1 MKVFAYFCRYGIQN
15 RCYNSDK
22 TTLYSRNS
30 TFMKKIL
37 ATLLFVI
44 TASFGFRL
52 DAQIAISEDMFGR
65 TSFKVTAQVLDS
77 LTKEPVAFASA
88 YLRHPKDTVITSF
101 ALTDTLGKATLKD
114 VAKGEHLLCIE
125 YLGYKPVYK
134 RIYVRSGNYDAKVIL
149 MQPDDKVLKAAS
161 VSAVGTP
168 MEMKGDTLIYNASSF
183 RVMSNDNLADL
194 LKKMPGVEVSEDG
207 TVKVNGKEVS
217 KITVGGRTFFLGD
230 NKATLDNLPAKIVD
244 KVKVID
250 KESESAEFTGIK
262 GEKEKVM
269 DVELKE
275 EYKSGWFGNA
285 KLSGGTTASGKDDN
299 GFKERKDLLFSGS
312 AMVSAY
318 GEKNQLTSI
327 ASGYNFMAPGSGI
340 FVMYDGNESETPSL
354 PYNGMHKRWQVGTNL
369 NSDAIKGFTTD
380 ASVVYSSENVDKHSR
395 TDRTSF
401 KEEGDLFDTSDEV
414 ENGNLDKFSVRA
426 EFRKKN
432 RKKTS
437 LYFEPFFSWYDYN
450 STLTGNT
457 RSLVEDVERNHSVS
471 NSFSRKSGVSTG
483 GDLSAGIKKLGK
495 DRRALTL
502 DLEFTLSANDG
513 NSTEYSKTTFASSG
527 GDDIRDLTYDKNGSY
542 SDINGSAKY
551 VEPFGK
557 NWALATTLSSRYSVR
572 KSTSDATNNIDGSA
586 NDYYSSVSD
595 NYYLSNEGQFLA
607 QYNKGKTNLQFGG
620 QARLYK
626 NENYARS
633 FGLDTKTGVDE
644 WQTTLSPFVNFR
656 YSDKNNNVYFRL
668 SSRTARP
675 SSASIV
681 PTFNIVNPTRIT
693 AGNIYLKPAT
703 TESVS
708 TSYRGTWGKARF
720 NGWLFCD
727 YSSNSQVSAIWF
739 DENSVR
745 YSVPV
750 NTKKPSYNCSADF
763 NFFTPLSKD
772 GKLQLTVT
780 GGALVN
786 RSVSYQ
792 SKGTLDGINL
802 DSFDYTEFMDD
813 FWGDASGDRFY
824 SGQSGFQESLTR
836 SVRTSLG
843 MMLTL
848 NLERFSMQF
857 GPGVN
862 NSRSRYSLDSKANT
876 NVWETAIG
884 LRPSYTSPHDFEF
897 QSDFSYRILR
907 GYGSG
912 YNDDYIRWN
921 LAVGKNIKSFNITL
935 SAQDLLDSARSLRR
949 TVQDDYVQ
957 NSYTNVLGRTIV
969 LSFTWNF
976 GKMDASKSSAAQN
989 AMWNMAY

>member
-1 MKVFAYFCRYGIQN
+1 MKGI
-15 RCYNSDK
+15 
-22 TTLYSRNS
+22 
-30 TFMKKIL
+30 FIAL
-37 ATLLFVI
+37 ALLFA
-44 TASFGFRL
+44 ASFTARL
-52 DAQIAISEDMFGR
+52 DAQIVISDDMFGR

-114 VAKGEHLLCIE
+114 VTKGEHLLCIE
-125 YLGYKPVYK
+125 YLGYKPVYRK
-134 RIYVRSGNYDAKVIL
+134 IFVRGNFDAKVIL

-168 MEMKGDTLIYNASSF
+168 MEIKGDTLIYNASSF

-194 LKKMPGVEVSEDG
+194 LKKMPGVEVGEDG

-230 NKATLDNLPAKIVD
+230 NKATLDNLPARIVD

-262 GEKEKVM
+262 GDKEKVM

-318 GEKNQLTSI
+318 GERNQLTTI
-327 ASGYNFMAPGSGI
+327 ANGYNFMAPGSGML
-340 FVMYDGNESETPSL
+340 VMYDGNESDVPSL
-354 PYNGMHKRWQVGTNL
+354 PYNGMHRRWQVGTNL
-369 NSDAIKGFTTD
+369 NSDVIKGFTTD
-380 ASVVYSSENVDKHSR
+380 ASVVYSSENVDKRSR

-401 KEEGDLFDTSDEV
+401 KEDGDLFDTSDEV

-426 EFRKKN
+426 EFKKKN

-437 LYFEPFFSWYDYN
+437 LYFRPSFTWYDHN
-450 STLTGNT
+450 STSTVNS
-457 RSLVEDVERNHSVS
+457 RSLMGEEERNRSVS
-471 NSFSRKSGVSTG
+471 NSFSRRRGVST
-483 GDLSAGIKKLGK
+483 AGNLNTGINKLGK

-502 DLEFTLSANDG
+502 DVDYKLSSNDG

-527 GDDIRDLTYDKNGSY
+527 NEDIRDLTYDNNGSY
-542 SDINGSAKY
+542 SDISGSVNY

-557 NWALATTLSSRYSVR
+557 NWALAATVSSRYSVR
-572 KSTSDATNNIDGSA
+572 KSTSEASNADGSA

-595 NYYLSNEGQFLA
+595 NYYFSNVGQILA
-607 QYNKGKTNLQFGG
+607 QYNKGKTNVQFGG
-620 QARLYK
+620 QARLYN

-644 WQTTLSPFVNFR
+644 WQTTLSPFVNVR

-693 AGNIYLKPAT
+693 AGNIYLKPVT
-703 TESVS
+703 TESA
-708 TSYRGTWGKARF
+708 TASYRGSWGKARF
-720 NGWLFCD
+720 NGWLFGD

-745 YSVPV
+745 YSIPV
-750 NTKKPSYNCSADF
+750 NTRNPSYTCSTDF

-772 GKLQLTVT
+772 GKLQLSVS
-780 GGALVN
+780 GGLAIN

-792 SKGTLDGINL
+792 SKGSLDGIDL
-802 DSFDYTEFMDD
+802 DSFDYTGFMDN

-836 SVRTSLG
+836 ILRTDLSIE
-843 MMLTL
+843 LTL
-848 NLERFSMQF
+848 NLERFSVQLA
-857 GPGVN
+857 PAVN
-862 NSRSRYSLDSKANT
+862 NSRSRYSLDSRANT
-876 NVWETAIG
+876 NYWETFLSIS
-884 LRPSYTSPHDFEF
+884 PSYTSPHEFEF

-912 YNDDYIRWN
+912 YNDDYVRWN
-921 LAVGKNIKSFNITL
+921 LSVGKNIKSFNITL
-935 SAQDLLDSARSLRR
+935 TAQDLLDSARSLRR

-957 NSYTNVLGRTIV
+957 NSYTNVLGRRII

-976 GKMDASKSSAAQN
+976 GKMDASKSGAAQN

>member
-1 MKVFAYFCRYGIQN
+1 MKGI
-15 RCYNSDK
+15 
-22 TTLYSRNS
+22 
-30 TFMKKIL
+30 FIAL
-37 ATLLFVI
+37 ALLFA
-44 TASFGFRL
+44 ASFTARL

-65 TSFKVTAQVLDS
+65 TSFTVKAQVLDS
-77 LTKEPVAFASA
+77 LTREPIAFASA

-101 ALTDTLGKATLKD
+101 ALTDTLGKAELKK

-125 YLGYKPVYK
+125 YLGYRPVYK
-134 RIYVRSGNYDAKVIL
+134 KIYVRGNYDAKTIL
-149 MQPDDKVLKAAS
+149 MRPDDKMLKAAS

-168 MEMKGDTLIYNASSF
+168 MEMKGDTLVYNASSF

-194 LKKMPGVEVSEDG
+194 LKKMPGVEVGEDG

-230 NKATLDNLPAKIVD
+230 NKATLDNLPARIVD

-262 GEKEKVM
+262 GDKEKVM

-285 KLSGGTTASGKDDN
+285 KISGGATASGKDDN

-318 GEKNQLTSI
+318 GERNQLTTI
-327 ASGYNFMAPGSGI
+327 ANGYNFMAPGSGML
-340 FVMYDGNESETPSL
+340 VMYDGNESDVPSL
-354 PYNGMHKRWQVGTNL
+354 PYNGMHRRWQVGTNL
-369 NSDAIKGFTTD
+369 NSDVIKGFTTD
-380 ASVVYSSENVDKHSR
+380 ASVVYSSENVDKRSR

-401 KEEGDLFDTSDEV
+401 KEDGDLFDTSDEV

-426 EFRKKN
+426 EFKKKN

-437 LYFEPFFSWYDYN
+437 LYFRPSFTWYDHN
-450 STLTGNT
+450 STSTVNS
-457 RSLVEDVERNHSVS
+457 RSLMGEEERNRSVS
-471 NSFSRKSGVSTG
+471 NSFSRRRGVST
-483 GDLSAGIKKLGK
+483 AGNLNTGINKLGK

-502 DLEFTLSANDG
+502 DVDYKLSSNDG

-527 GDDIRDLTYDKNGSY
+527 NEDIRDLTYDNNGSY
-542 SDINGSAKY
+542 SDISGSVNY

-557 NWALATTLSSRYSVR
+557 NWALAATVSSRYSVR
-572 KSTSDATNNIDGSA
+572 KSTSEASNADGSA

-595 NYYLSNEGQFLA
+595 NYYFSNVGQILA
-607 QYNKGKTNLQFGG
+607 QYNKGKTNVQFGG
-620 QARLYK
+620 QARLYN

-644 WQTTLSPFVNFR
+644 WQTTLSPFVNVR

-693 AGNIYLKPAT
+693 AGNIYLKPVT
-703 TESVS
+703 TESA
-708 TSYRGTWGKARF
+708 TASYRGSWGKARF
-720 NGWLFCD
+720 NGWMFGD

-739 DENSVR
+739 DKNSIR
-745 YSVPV
+745 YSIPV
-750 NTKKPSYNCSADF
+750 NTRKPSYTCSTDF
-763 NFFTPLSKD
+763 DFFTPLSKD
-772 GKLQLTVT
+772 GKLQLSVS
-780 GGALVN
+780 GGLVIN

-792 SKGTLDGINL
+792 SKGSLDGIDL
-802 DSFDYTEFMDD
+802 DSFDYTGFMEN

-824 SGQSGFQESLTR
+824 SGQSGFQESLTLTL
-836 SVRTSLG
+836 RTGLSTA
-843 MMLTL
+843 LTL
-848 NLERFSMQF
+848 NLERFSVQLA
-857 GPGVN
+857 PAVN
-862 NSRSRYSLDSKANT
+862 NSRSRYSLDSRANT
-876 NVWETAIG
+876 NYWETFLNI
-884 LRPSYTSPHDFEF
+884 RPSYTSPHEFEF
-897 QSDFSYRILR
+897 QSDFSYVILR

-912 YNDDYIRWN
+912 YDDDYVRWN
-921 LAVGKNIKSFNITL
+921 LSVGKNIKSFNITL
-935 SAQDLLDSARSLRR
+935 TAQDLLDSARSLRR
-949 TVQDDYVQ
+949 NVQDDYVQ
-957 NSYTNVLGRTIV
+957 NSYTNVLGRRII

-976 GKMDASKSSAAQN
+976 GKMDASKSGAAQN

>member
-1 MKVFAYFCRYGIQN
+1 MKGI
-15 RCYNSDK
+15 Y
-22 TTLYSRNS
+22 
-30 TFMKKIL
+30 IAL
-37 ATLLFVI
+37 ALLFA
-44 TASFGFRL
+44 ASFTARL
-52 DAQIAISEDMFGR
+52 DAQIVISDDMFGR

-114 VAKGEHLLCIE
+114 VTKGEHLLCIE
-125 YLGYKPVYK
+125 YLGYKPVYR
-134 RIYVRSGNYDAKVIL
+134 RIFVRGNFDAKVIL

-168 MEMKGDTLIYNASSF
+168 MEMKGDTLVYNASSF

-194 LKKMPGVEVSEDG
+194 LKKMPGVEVGEDG

-230 NKATLDNLPAKIVD
+230 NKATLDNLPARIVD

-262 GEKEKVM
+262 GDKEKVM

-285 KLSGGTTASGKDDN
+285 KISGGTTASGKDDN

-318 GEKNQLTSI
+318 GERNQLTTI
-327 ASGYNFMAPGSGI
+327 ANGYNFMAPGSGML
-340 FVMYDGNESETPSL
+340 VMYDGNESDVPSL
-354 PYNGMHKRWQVGTNL
+354 PYNGMHRRWQVGTNL
-369 NSDAIKGFTTD
+369 NSDVIKGFTTD
-380 ASVVYSSENVDKHSR
+380 ASVVYSSENVDKRSR

-401 KEEGDLFDTSDEV
+401 KEDGDLFDTSDEV
-414 ENGNLDKFSVRA
+414 ENGNLDKFSVSA
-426 EFRKKN
+426 EFKKKN

-437 LYFEPFFSWYDYN
+437 LYFRPSFTWYDHN
-450 STLTGNT
+450 STSTVNS
-457 RSLVEDVERNHSVS
+457 RSLMGEEKRNSSGS
-471 NSFSRKSGVSTG
+471 NSFSRRRGVST
-483 GDLSAGIKKLGK
+483 AGNLNTGINKLGK

-502 DLEFTLSANDG
+502 DVDYNLSSNDG

-527 GDDIRDLTYDKNGSY
+527 NEDIRDLTYDNNGSY
-542 SDINGSAKY
+542 SDISGSVNY

-557 NWALATTLSSRYSVR
+557 NWALAATVSSRYSVR
-572 KSTSDATNNIDGSA
+572 KSTSEASNADGSA

-595 NYYLSNEGQFLA
+595 NYYFSNVGQILA
-607 QYNKGKTNLQFGG
+607 QYNKGKTNLQLGG

-644 WQTTLSPFVNFR
+644 WQTTLSPFVNVR

-693 AGNIYLKPAT
+693 AGNIYLKPVT
-703 TESVS
+703 TESA
-708 TSYRGTWGKARF
+708 TASYIGSWGKARF
-720 NGWLFCD
+720 NGWMFGD

-739 DENSVR
+739 DKNSIR
-745 YSVPV
+745 YSIPV
-750 NTKKPSYNCSADF
+750 NTRKPSYTCSTDF
-763 NFFTPLSKD
+763 TFFTPLSKD
-772 GKLQLTVT
+772 GKLQLSVS
-780 GGALVN
+780 GGLAIN

-792 SKGTLDGINL
+792 SKGSLDGIDL
-802 DSFDYTEFMDD
+802 DSFDYTGFMEN

-824 SGQSGFQESLTR
+824 SGHSGFQESLTR
-836 SVRTSLG
+836 TLRTGLSIA
-843 MMLTL
+843 LTL
-848 NLERFSMQF
+848 NLERFSVQLA
-857 GPGVN
+857 PEVN
-862 NSRSRYSLDSKANT
+862 NSRSRYSLDSKADTDVWDT
-876 NVWETAIG
+876 NFGI
-884 LRPSYTSPHDFEF
+884 RPSYTSPHEFEF

-912 YNDDYIRWN
+912 YNDDYVRWN
-921 LAVGKNIKSFNITL
+921 LSVGKNIKSFNITL
-935 SAQDLLDSARSLRR
+935 TAQDLLDSAKSLRR

-957 NSYTNVLGRTIV
+957 NSYTNVLGRRII

-976 GKMDASKSSAAQN
+976 GKMDASKSGAAQN

>member
-1 MKVFAYFCRYGIQN
+1 
-15 RCYNSDK
+15 
-22 TTLYSRNS
+22 
-30 TFMKKIL
+30 MKKIL
-37 ATLLFVI
+37 AILLLMAAV
-44 TASFGFRL
+44 SFGFRL

-65 TSFKVTAQVLDS
+65 TSFTVKAQILDS
-77 LTKEPVAFASA
+77 LTREPIAFASA

-101 ALTDTLGKATLKD
+101 ALTDTLGKAELKK
-114 VAKGEHLLCIE
+114 VAKGEHMLCVE
-125 YLGYKPVYK
+125 YLGYRPVYRK
-134 RIYVRSGNYDAKVIL
+134 IYVRDNYDAKTIL

-194 LKKMPGVEVSEDG
+194 LKKMPGVEVGEDG

-285 KLSGGTTASGKDDN
+285 KLSGGTTAYGKDGN
-299 GFKERKDLLFSGS
+299 GFKEKKDLLFSGS

-318 GEKNQLTSI
+318 GEKNQVTSI
-327 ASGYNFMAPGSGI
+327 ASGYNFMAPGSGM
-340 FVMYDGNESETPSL
+340 FVMYDGNESEIPSL

-414 ENGNLDKFSVRA
+414 ENGNLDKFTVRA
-426 EFRKKN
+426 EFKKKN

-437 LYFEPFFSWYDYN
+437 LYFEPSFSWYDYDLN
-450 STLTGNT
+450 STGNT
-457 RSLVEDVERNHSVS
+457 HSLMEGEERNRSVS
-471 NSFSRKSGVSTG
+471 NSLSKKSGISTG
-483 GDLSAGIKKLGK
+483 GDLSVGIKKLGK

-502 DLEFTLSANDG
+502 DIDYTLSANDG
-513 NSTEYSKTTFASSG
+513 KSTEYSKTTFASSG
-527 GDDIRDLTYDKNGSY
+527 NEDIRDLTYDKDGSY
-542 SDINGSAKY
+542 SDIGGSLKY

-557 NWALATTLSSRYSVR
+557 NWALSATLSSRYSVR
-572 KSTSDATNNIDGSA
+572 KSTSDATNNVDGSV
-586 NDYYSSVSD
+586 NNYYSSVSD
-595 NYYLSNEGQFLA
+595 NYYFSNNGQLLA

-644 WQTTLSPFVNFR
+644 WLTTFSPFVNVR

-668 SSRTARP
+668 SSSTVRP

-693 AGNIYLKPAT
+693 AGNIYLKPVT
-703 TESVS
+703 TEYLS
-708 TSYRGTWGKARF
+708 TSYRGTWGKVRF
-720 NGWLFCD
+720 NGWLFGD

-739 DENSVR
+739 DENSIR
-745 YSVPV
+745 YSIPV
-750 NTKKPSYNCSADF
+750 NTKKPSYNYSTDF

-772 GKLQLTVT
+772 GKLQFSVNGGFGVT
-780 GGALVN
+780 

-792 SKGTLDGINL
+792 SKGTLDNLEIDL
-802 DSFDYTEFMDD
+802 DSFDYTDFMSK
-813 FWGDASGDRFY
+813 FWGDASGNLFY

-836 SVRTSLG
+836 SVRTNIS
-843 MMLTL
+843 MMVTL
-848 NLERFSMQF
+848 NLERFSLQL
-857 GPGVN
+857 GSGVN
-862 NSRSRYSLDSKANT
+862 NSKSRYSLDSKADTDVWDT
-876 NVWETAIG
+876 NFGI
-884 LRPSYTSPHDFEF
+884 RPSYTSPHEFEF

-912 YNDDYIRWN
+912 YNDDYVRWN
-921 LAVGKNIKSFNITL
+921 LSVGKNIKSFNITL
-935 SAQDLLDSARSLRR
+935 TAQDLLDSARSLRR
-949 TVQDDYVQ
+949 NVQDDYVQ
-957 NSYTNVLGRTIV
+957 NSYTNVLGRRII

-976 GKMDASKSSAAQN
+976 GKMDASKSGAAQN

>member
-1 MKVFAYFCRYGIQN
+1 MKGI
-15 RCYNSDK
+15 Y
-22 TTLYSRNS
+22 
-30 TFMKKIL
+30 IAL
-37 ATLLFVI
+37 ALLFA
-44 TASFGFRL
+44 ASFTARL
-52 DAQIAISEDMFGR
+52 DAQIVISDDMFGR

-125 YLGYKPVYK
+125 YLGYKPVYRK
-134 RIYVRSGNYDAKVIL
+134 IFVRGNLDAKVIL

-168 MEMKGDTLIYNASSF
+168 MEMKGDTLVYNASSF

-194 LKKMPGVEVSEDG
+194 LKKMPGVEVGEDG

-230 NKATLDNLPAKIVD
+230 NKATLDNLPARIVD

-262 GEKEKVM
+262 GDKEKVM

-318 GEKNQLTSI
+318 GERNQLTTI
-327 ASGYNFMAPGSGI
+327 ANGYNFMAPGSGML
-340 FVMYDGNESETPSL
+340 VMYDGNESDVPSL
-354 PYNGMHKRWQVGTNL
+354 PYNGMHRRWQVGTNL
-369 NSDAIKGFTTD
+369 NSDVIKGFTTD
-380 ASVVYSSENVDKHSR
+380 ASVVYSSENVDKRSR

-401 KEEGDLFDTSDEV
+401 KEDGDLFDTSDEV

-426 EFRKKN
+426 EFKKKN

-437 LYFEPFFSWYDYN
+437 LYFEPYFSWYDYN
-450 STLTGNT
+450 NTSTGNT
-457 RSLVEDVERNHSVS
+457 QSLMEGVERNRSVS
-471 NSFSRKSGVSTG
+471 NTFSKKSGISTG

-495 DRRALTL
+495 DKRALTL
-502 DLEFTLSANDG
+502 DLDYTLSANDG
-513 NSTEYSKTTFASSG
+513 KSTEYSKTTFAYSG
-527 GDDIRDLTYDKNGSY
+527 KEDIRDLIYDKDGSY
-542 SDINGSAKY
+542 SDIGGSLKY

-557 NWALATTLSSRYSVR
+557 NWALSATLSSRYSVR
-572 KSTSDATNNIDGSA
+572 KSTSDASNADGSA

-595 NYYLSNEGQFLA
+595 NYYFSNVGQLLA
-607 QYNKGKTNLQFGG
+607 QYNKGKTNVQFGG

-644 WQTTLSPFVNFR
+644 WQTTLSPFVNVR

-693 AGNIYLKPAT
+693 AGNIYLKPVT
-703 TESVS
+703 TESA
-708 TSYRGTWGKARF
+708 TASYRGSWGKARF
-720 NGWLFCD
+720 NGWMFGD

-739 DENSVR
+739 DKNSIR
-745 YSVPV
+745 YSIPV
-750 NTKKPSYNCSADF
+750 NTRKPSYTCSTDF

-772 GKLQLTVT
+772 GKLQLSVS
-780 GGALVN
+780 GGLAIN

-792 SKGTLDGINL
+792 SKGSLDGIDL
-802 DSFDYTEFMDD
+802 DSFDYTGFMDN

-824 SGQSGFQESLTR
+824 SGQSGFQESLTGIL
-836 SVRTSLG
+836 RTDLSIE
-843 MMLTL
+843 LTL
-848 NLERFSMQF
+848 NLERFSVQLA
-857 GPGVN
+857 PAVN
-862 NSRSRYSLDSKANT
+862 NSRSRYSLDSRANT
-876 NVWETAIG
+876 NYWETFLSIS
-884 LRPSYTSPHDFEF
+884 PSYTSPHEFEF

-912 YNDDYIRWN
+912 YNDDYVRWN
-921 LAVGKNIKSFNITL
+921 FSVGKNIKSFNITL
-935 SAQDLLDSARSLRR
+935 TAQDLLDSARSLMR

-957 NSYTNVLGRTIV
+957 NSYTNVLGRRII

-976 GKMDASKSSAAQN
+976 GKMDASKSGAAQN

>member
-1 MKVFAYFCRYGIQN
+1 MKGI
-15 RCYNSDK
+15 Y
-22 TTLYSRNS
+22 
-30 TFMKKIL
+30 IAL
-37 ATLLFVI
+37 ALLFA
-44 TASFGFRL
+44 ASFTARL
-52 DAQIAISEDMFGR
+52 DAQIVISDDMFGR

-114 VAKGEHLLCIE
+114 VTKGEHLLCIE
-125 YLGYKPVYK
+125 YLGYKPVYRK
-134 RIYVRSGNYDAKVIL
+134 IFVRGNFDAKVIL

-168 MEMKGDTLIYNASSF
+168 MEMKGDTLVYNASSF

-194 LKKMPGVEVSEDG
+194 LKKMPGVEVGEDG

-230 NKATLDNLPAKIVD
+230 NKATLDNLPARIVD

-262 GEKEKVM
+262 GDKEKVM

-285 KLSGGTTASGKDDN
+285 KLSGGATASGKDDN

-318 GEKNQLTSI
+318 GEKNQLTTI
-327 ASGYNFMAPGSGI
+327 ANGYNFMAPGSGML
-340 FVMYDGNESETPSL
+340 VMYDGNESDVPSL
-354 PYNGMHKRWQVGTNL
+354 PYNGMHRRWQVGTNL
-369 NSDAIKGFTTD
+369 NSDVIKGFTTD
-380 ASVVYSSENVDKHSR
+380 ASVVYSSENVDKRSR

-401 KEEGDLFDTSDEV
+401 KEDGDLFDTSGEV

-426 EFRKKN
+426 EFKKKN

-437 LYFEPFFSWYDYN
+437 LYFEPYFSWYDYN
-450 STLTGNT
+450 NTSTGNT
-457 RSLVEDVERNHSVS
+457 QSLMEGVERNRSVS
-471 NSFSRKSGVSTG
+471 NTFSKKSGISTG

-495 DRRALTL
+495 DKRALTL
-502 DLEFTLSANDG
+502 DLDYTLSANDG
-513 NSTEYSKTTFASSG
+513 KSTEYSKTTFASSG
-527 GDDIRDLTYDKNGSY
+527 KEDIRDLIYDKDGSY
-542 SDINGSAKY
+542 SDIGGSLKY

-557 NWALATTLSSRYSVR
+557 NWALSATLSSRYSVR
-572 KSTSDATNNIDGSA
+572 KSTGDASNADGSA

-595 NYYLSNEGQFLA
+595 NYYFSNVGQILA
-607 QYNKGKTNLQFGG
+607 QYNKGKTNVQFGG

-644 WQTTLSPFVNFR
+644 WQTTLSPFVNVR

-693 AGNIYLKPAT
+693 AGNIYLKPVT
-703 TESVS
+703 TESA
-708 TSYRGTWGKARF
+708 TASYRGSWGKARF
-720 NGWLFCD
+720 NGWMFGD

-739 DENSVR
+739 DKNSIR
-745 YSVPV
+745 YSIPV
-750 NTKKPSYNCSADF
+750 NTRKPSYTYSTDF

-772 GKLQLTVT
+772 GKLQLSVS
-780 GGALVN
+780 GGLAIN

-792 SKGTLDGINL
+792 SKGSLDGIDL
-802 DSFDYTEFMDD
+802 DSFDYTGFMDN

-836 SVRTSLG
+836 ILRTDLSIE
-843 MMLTL
+843 LTL
-848 NLERFSMQF
+848 NLERFSVQLA
-857 GPGVN
+857 PAVN
-862 NSRSRYSLDSKANT
+862 NSRSRYSLDSRANT
-876 NVWETAIG
+876 NYWETFLNI
-884 LRPSYTSPHDFEF
+884 RPSYTSPHEFEF
-897 QSDFSYRILR
+897 QSDFSYVILR

-912 YNDDYIRWN
+912 YDDDYVRWN
-921 LAVGKNIKSFNITL
+921 LSVGKNIKSFNITL
-935 SAQDLLDSARSLRR
+935 TAQDLLDSAKSLRR

-957 NSYTNVLGRTIV
+957 NSYTNVLGRRII

-976 GKMDASKSSAAQN
+976 GKMDASKSGAAQN

>member
-1 MKVFAYFCRYGIQN
+1 MKGI
-15 RCYNSDK
+15 
-22 TTLYSRNS
+22 
-30 TFMKKIL
+30 FIAL
-37 ATLLFVI
+37 ALLFA
-44 TASFGFRL
+44 ASFTARL
-52 DAQIAISEDMFGR
+52 DAQIVISDDMFGR

-114 VAKGEHLLCIE
+114 VTKGEHLLCIE
-125 YLGYKPVYK
+125 YLGYKPVYRK
-134 RIYVRSGNYDAKVIL
+134 IFVRGNFDAKVIL

-168 MEMKGDTLIYNASSF
+168 MEIKGDTLIYNASSF

-194 LKKMPGVEVSEDG
+194 LKKMPGVEVGEDG

-230 NKATLDNLPAKIVD
+230 NKATLDNLPARIVD

-262 GEKEKVM
+262 GDKEKVM

-318 GEKNQLTSI
+318 GERNQLTTI
-327 ASGYNFMAPGSGI
+327 ANGYNFMAPGSGML
-340 FVMYDGNESETPSL
+340 VMYDGNESDVPSL
-354 PYNGMHKRWQVGTNL
+354 PYNGMHRRWQVGTNL
-369 NSDAIKGFTTD
+369 NSDVIKGFTTD
-380 ASVVYSSENVDKHSR
+380 ASVVYSSENVDKRSR

-401 KEEGDLFDTSDEV
+401 KEDGDLFDTSDEV

-426 EFRKKN
+426 EFKKKN

-437 LYFEPFFSWYDYN
+437 LYFRPSFTWYDHN
-450 STLTGNT
+450 STSTVNS
-457 RSLVEDVERNHSVS
+457 RSLMGEEERNRSVS
-471 NSFSRKSGVSTG
+471 NSFSRRRGVST
-483 GDLSAGIKKLGK
+483 AGNLNTGINKLGK

-502 DLEFTLSANDG
+502 DVDYKLSSNDG

-527 GDDIRDLTYDKNGSY
+527 NEDIRDLTYDNNGSY
-542 SDINGSAKY
+542 SDISGSVNY

-557 NWALATTLSSRYSVR
+557 NWALAATVSSRYSVR
-572 KSTSDATNNIDGSA
+572 KSTSEASNADGSA

-595 NYYLSNEGQFLA
+595 NYYFSNVGQILA
-607 QYNKGKTNLQFGG
+607 QYNKGKTNVQFGG
-620 QARLYK
+620 QARLYN

-644 WQTTLSPFVNFR
+644 WQTTLSPFVNVR

-693 AGNIYLKPAT
+693 AGNIYLKPVT
-703 TESVS
+703 TESA
-708 TSYRGTWGKARF
+708 TASYRGSWGKARF
-720 NGWLFCD
+720 NGWMFGD

-739 DENSVR
+739 DKNSIR
-745 YSVPV
+745 YSIPV
-750 NTKKPSYNCSADF
+750 NTRKPSYTYSTDF

-772 GKLQLTVT
+772 GKLQLSVS
-780 GGALVN
+780 GGLAIN

-792 SKGTLDGINL
+792 SKGSLDGIDL
-802 DSFDYTEFMDD
+802 DSFDYTGFMDN

-836 SVRTSLG
+836 ILRTDLSIE
-843 MMLTL
+843 LTL
-848 NLERFSMQF
+848 NLERFSVQLA
-857 GPGVN
+857 PAVN
-862 NSRSRYSLDSKANT
+862 NSRSRYSLDSRANT
-876 NVWETAIG
+876 NYWETFLNI
-884 LRPSYTSPHDFEF
+884 RPSYTSPHEFEF
-897 QSDFSYRILR
+897 QSDFSYVILR

-912 YNDDYIRWN
+912 YDDDYVRWN
-921 LAVGKNIKSFNITL
+921 LSVGKNIKSFNITL
-935 SAQDLLDSARSLRR
+935 TAQDLLDSAKSLRR

-957 NSYTNVLGRTIV
+957 NSYTNVLGRRII

-976 GKMDASKSSAAQN
+976 GKMDASKSGAAQN

>member
-1 MKVFAYFCRYGIQN
+1 MKGI
-15 RCYNSDK
+15 
-22 TTLYSRNS
+22 
-30 TFMKKIL
+30 FIAL
-37 ATLLFVI
+37 ALLFA
-44 TASFGFRL
+44 ASFTARL
-52 DAQIAISEDMFGR
+52 DAQIVISDDMFGR

-77 LTKEPVAFASA
+77 LTKEPVAFASV

-114 VAKGEHLLCIE
+114 VTKGEHLLCIE
-125 YLGYKPVYK
+125 YLGYKPVYR
-134 RIYVRSGNYDAKVIL
+134 RIFVRGNFDAKVIL

-168 MEMKGDTLIYNASSF
+168 MEMKGDTLVYNASSF

-194 LKKMPGVEVSEDG
+194 LKKMPGVEVGEDG

-230 NKATLDNLPAKIVD
+230 NKATLDNLPARIVD

-262 GEKEKVM
+262 GDKEKVM

-318 GEKNQLTSI
+318 GERNQLTTI
-327 ASGYNFMAPGSGI
+327 ANGYNFMAPGSGMM
-340 FVMYDGNESETPSL
+340 VMYDVNESEVPSL
-354 PYNGMHKRWQVGTNL
+354 PYNGMHRRWQVGTNL
-369 NSDAIKGFTTD
+369 NSDVIKGFTTD
-380 ASVVYSSENVDKHSR
+380 ASVVYSSENVDKRSR

-401 KEEGDLFDTSDEV
+401 KEDGDLFDTSDEV

-426 EFRKKN
+426 EFKKKN

-437 LYFEPFFSWYDYN
+437 LYFRPSFLWYDHSSSSTVN
-450 STLTGNT
+450 S
-457 RSLVEDVERNHSVS
+457 RSLMGEEERNRSGS
-471 NSFSRKSGVSTG
+471 NSFSRRRGVSTAG
-483 GDLSAGIKKLGK
+483 NLTTGIKKLGK

-502 DLEFTLSANDG
+502 DVDYKMSSNDG

-527 GDDIRDLTYDKNGSY
+527 NEDIRDLTYDNNGSY
-542 SDINGSAKY
+542 RDISGSANY

-557 NWALATTLSSRYSVR
+557 NWALAATVSSRYSVR
-572 KSTSDATNNIDGSA
+572 KSTSEASNADGSA

-595 NYYLSNEGQFLA
+595 NYYFSNEGQILA
-607 QYNKGKTNLQFGG
+607 QYNKEKTNVQFGG

-644 WQTTLSPFVNFR
+644 WQTTLSPFVNVR

-693 AGNIYLKPAT
+693 AGNIYLKPVT
-703 TESVS
+703 TESA
-708 TSYRGTWGKARF
+708 TASYRGSWGKARF
-720 NGWLFCD
+720 NGWMFGD

-739 DENSVR
+739 DKNSIR
-745 YSVPV
+745 YSIPV
-750 NTKKPSYNCSADF
+750 NTRKPSYTYSTDF

-772 GKLQLTVT
+772 GKLQLSVS
-780 GGALVN
+780 GGLVNN

-792 SKGTLDGINL
+792 SKGSLDGIDL
-802 DSFDYTEFMDD
+802 DSFDYTGFMEN
-813 FWGDASGDRFY
+813 FWGGASGDRFY

-836 SVRTSLG
+836 ILRTDLSIA
-843 MMLTL
+843 LTL
-848 NLERFSMQF
+848 NLERFSVQLA
-857 GPGVN
+857 PAVN
-862 NSRSRYSLDSKANT
+862 NSRSRYSLDSRANT
-876 NVWETAIG
+876 NYWETFLNI
-884 LRPSYTSPHDFEF
+884 RPSYTSPHEFEF
-897 QSDFSYRILR
+897 QSDFSYVILR

-912 YNDDYIRWN
+912 YDDDYVRWN
-921 LAVGKNIKSFNITL
+921 LSVGKNIKSFNITL
-935 SAQDLLDSARSLRR
+935 TAQDLLDSAKSLRR

-957 NSYTNVLGRTIV
+957 NSYTNVLGRRII

-976 GKMDASKSSAAQN
+976 GKMDASKSGAAQN

>member
-1 MKVFAYFCRYGIQN
+1 
-15 RCYNSDK
+15 
-22 TTLYSRNS
+22 
-30 TFMKKIL
+30 MKKIL
-37 ATLLFVI
+37 AILLLMAAV
-44 TASFGFRL
+44 SFGFRL

-65 TSFKVTAQVLDS
+65 TSFTVKAQVLDS
-77 LTKEPVAFASA
+77 LTREPIAFASA

-101 ALTDTLGKATLKD
+101 ALTDTLGKAELKK
-114 VAKGEHLLCIE
+114 VAKGEHLLCVE
-125 YLGYKPVYK
+125 YLGYRPVYRK
-134 RIYVRSGNYDAKVIL
+134 IYVRDNYDAKTIL

-194 LKKMPGVEVSEDG
+194 LKKMPGVEVGEDG

-285 KLSGGTTASGKDDN
+285 KLSGGTTAYGKDGN
-299 GFKERKDLLFSGS
+299 GFKEKKDLLFSGS

-318 GEKNQLTSI
+318 GEKNQVTSI
-327 ASGYNFMAPGSGI
+327 ASGYNFMAPGSGM
-340 FVMYDGNESETPSL
+340 FVMYDGNESEIPSL

-380 ASVVYSSENVDKHSR
+380 ASVVYSSENADKHSR

-401 KEEGDLFDTSDEV
+401 KEDGDLFDTSDEI
-414 ENGNLDKFSVRA
+414 ENGNLDKFTVRA
-426 EFRKKN
+426 EFKKKN

-437 LYFEPFFSWYDYN
+437 LYFEPSFSWYDYDLN
-450 STLTGNT
+450 STGNT
-457 RSLVEDVERNHSVS
+457 HSLMEGEERNRSVS
-471 NSFSRKSGVSTG
+471 NSLSKKSGISTG
-483 GDLSAGIKKLGK
+483 GDLSVGIKKLGK
-495 DRRALTL
+495 DRRAITL
-502 DLEFTLSANDG
+502 DIDYTLSANDG
-513 NSTEYSKTTFASSG
+513 KSTEYSKTTFASSG
-527 GDDIRDLTYDKNGSY
+527 NEDIRDLTYDKDGSY
-542 SDINGSAKY
+542 SDIGGSLKY

-557 NWALATTLSSRYSVR
+557 NWALSATLSSRYSVR
-572 KSTSDATNNIDGSA
+572 KSTSDATNNVDGSV
-586 NDYYSSVSD
+586 NNYYSSVSD
-595 NYYLSNEGQFLA
+595 NYYFSNNGQLLA
-607 QYNKGKTNLQFGG
+607 QYNKGKTNIQFGG

-633 FGLDTKTGVDE
+633 FGLDTKTGVGE
-644 WQTTLSPFVNFR
+644 WQTTFSPFVNVR

-668 SSRTARP
+668 SSSTVRP

-693 AGNIYLKPAT
+693 AGNIYLKPVT
-703 TESVS
+703 KESV
-708 TSYRGTWGKARF
+708 TTTYRGSWGKARF
-720 NGWLFCD
+720 NGWLFGD

-745 YSVPV
+745 YSIPV
-750 NTKKPSYNCSADF
+750 NTKKPSYSYSSDF

-772 GKLQLTVT
+772 GKLQLSVNGGFGVT
-780 GGALVN
+780 

-792 SKGTLDGINL
+792 SKGTLDNLEIDL
-802 DSFDYTEFMDD
+802 DSFDYTDFMSK
-813 FWGDASGDRFY
+813 FWGDASGNLFY

-836 SVRTSLG
+836 SVRTNIS
-843 MMLTL
+843 MMVTL
-848 NLERFSMQF
+848 NLERFSLQL
-857 GPGVN
+857 GSWVN
-862 NSRSRYSLDSKANT
+862 NSKSRYSLDSKADTDVWDT
-876 NVWETAIG
+876 NFGI
-884 LRPSYTSPHDFEF
+884 RPSYTSPHEFEF

-912 YNDDYIRWN
+912 YNDDYVRWN
-921 LAVGKNIKSFNITL
+921 FSVGKNIKSFNITL
-935 SAQDLLDSARSLRR
+935 TAQDLLDSARSLRR
-949 TVQDDYVQ
+949 NVQDDYVQ
-957 NSYTNVLGRTIV
+957 NSYTNVLGRRII

-976 GKMDASKSSAAQN
+976 GKMDASKSGAAQN

>member
-1 MKVFAYFCRYGIQN
+1 MKGI
-15 RCYNSDK
+15 
-22 TTLYSRNS
+22 
-30 TFMKKIL
+30 FIAL
-37 ATLLFVI
+37 ALLFA
-44 TASFGFRL
+44 ASFTARL
-52 DAQIAISEDMFGR
+52 DAQIVISDDMFGR

-114 VAKGEHLLCIE
+114 VTKGEHLLCIE
-125 YLGYKPVYK
+125 YLGYKPVYRK
-134 RIYVRSGNYDAKVIL
+134 IFVRGNFDAKVIL

-168 MEMKGDTLIYNASSF
+168 MEIKGDTLIYNASSF

-194 LKKMPGVEVSEDG
+194 LKKMPGVEVGEDG

-230 NKATLDNLPAKIVD
+230 NKATLDNLPARIVD

-262 GEKEKVM
+262 GDKEKVM

-318 GEKNQLTSI
+318 GERNQLTTI
-327 ASGYNFMAPGSGI
+327 ANGYNFMAPGSGML
-340 FVMYDGNESETPSL
+340 VMYDGNESDVPSL
-354 PYNGMHKRWQVGTNL
+354 PYNGMHRRWQVGTNL
-369 NSDAIKGFTTD
+369 NSDVIKGFTTD
-380 ASVVYSSENVDKHSR
+380 ASVVYSSENVDKRSR

-401 KEEGDLFDTSDEV
+401 KEDGDLFDTSDEV

-426 EFRKKN
+426 EFKKKN

-437 LYFEPFFSWYDYN
+437 LYFRPSFTWYDHN
-450 STLTGNT
+450 STSTVNS
-457 RSLVEDVERNHSVS
+457 RSLMGEEERNRSVS
-471 NSFSRKSGVSTG
+471 NSFSRRRGVST
-483 GDLSAGIKKLGK
+483 AGNLNTGINKLGK

-502 DLEFTLSANDG
+502 DVDYKLSSNDG

-527 GDDIRDLTYDKNGSY
+527 NEDIRDLTYDNNGSY
-542 SDINGSAKY
+542 SDISGSVNY

-557 NWALATTLSSRYSVR
+557 NWALAATVSSRYSVR
-572 KSTSDATNNIDGSA
+572 KSTSEASNADGSA

-595 NYYLSNEGQFLA
+595 NYYFSNVGQILA
-607 QYNKGKTNLQFGG
+607 QYNKGKTNVQFGG
-620 QARLYK
+620 QARLYN

-644 WQTTLSPFVNFR
+644 WQTTLSPFVNVR

-693 AGNIYLKPAT
+693 AGNIYLKPVT
-703 TESVS
+703 TESA
-708 TSYRGTWGKARF
+708 TASYRGSWGKARF
-720 NGWLFCD
+720 NGWMFGD

-739 DENSVR
+739 DKNSIR
-745 YSVPV
+745 YSIPV
-750 NTKKPSYNCSADF
+750 NTRKPSYTCSTDF
-763 NFFTPLSKD
+763 DFFTPLSKD
-772 GKLQLTVT
+772 GKLQLSVS
-780 GGALVN
+780 GGLVIN

-792 SKGTLDGINL
+792 SKGSLDGIDL
-802 DSFDYTEFMDD
+802 DSFDYTGFMEN

-836 SVRTSLG
+836 TLRTGLSTA
-843 MMLTL
+843 LTL
-848 NLERFSMQF
+848 NLERFSVQLA
-857 GPGVN
+857 PAVN
-862 NSRSRYSLDSKANT
+862 NSRSRYSLDSRANT
-876 NVWETAIG
+876 NYWETFLNI
-884 LRPSYTSPHDFEF
+884 RPSYTSPHEFEF
-897 QSDFSYRILR
+897 QSDFSYVILR

-912 YNDDYIRWN
+912 YDDDYVRWN
-921 LAVGKNIKSFNITL
+921 LSVGKNIKSFNITL
-935 SAQDLLDSARSLRR
+935 TAQDLLDSAKSLRR

-957 NSYTNVLGRTIV
+957 NSYTNVLGRRII

-976 GKMDASKSSAAQN
+976 GKMDASKSGAAQN

>member
-1 MKVFAYFCRYGIQN
+1 MKGI
-15 RCYNSDK
+15 Y
-22 TTLYSRNS
+22 
-30 TFMKKIL
+30 IAL
-37 ATLLFVI
+37 ALLFA
-44 TASFGFRL
+44 ASFTARL
-52 DAQIAISEDMFGR
+52 DAQIVISDDMFGR

-114 VAKGEHLLCIE
+114 VTKGEHLLCIE
-125 YLGYKPVYK
+125 YLGYKPVYR
-134 RIYVRSGNYDAKVIL
+134 RIFVRGNFDAKVIL

-168 MEMKGDTLIYNASSF
+168 MEMKGDTLVYNASSF

-194 LKKMPGVEVSEDG
+194 LKKMPGVEVGEDG

-230 NKATLDNLPAKIVD
+230 NKATLDNLPARIVD

-262 GEKEKVM
+262 GDKEKVM

-285 KLSGGTTASGKDDN
+285 KLSGGATASGKDDN

-318 GEKNQLTSI
+318 GEKNQLTTI
-327 ASGYNFMAPGSGI
+327 ANGYNFMAPGSGML
-340 FVMYDGNESETPSL
+340 VMYDGNESDVPSL
-354 PYNGMHKRWQVGTNL
+354 PYNGMHRRWQVGTNL
-369 NSDAIKGFTTD
+369 NSDVIKGFTTD
-380 ASVVYSSENVDKHSR
+380 ASVVYSSENVDKRSR

-401 KEEGDLFDTSDEV
+401 KEDGDLFDTSGEV

-426 EFRKKN
+426 EFKKKN

-437 LYFEPFFSWYDYN
+437 LYFEPYFSWYDYN
-450 STLTGNT
+450 NTSTGNT
-457 RSLVEDVERNHSVS
+457 QSLMEGVERNRSVS
-471 NSFSRKSGVSTG
+471 NTFSKKSGISTG

-495 DRRALTL
+495 DKRALTL
-502 DLEFTLSANDG
+502 DLDYTLSANDG
-513 NSTEYSKTTFASSG
+513 KSTEYSKTTFASSG
-527 GDDIRDLTYDKNGSY
+527 KEDIRDLIYDKDGSY
-542 SDINGSAKY
+542 SGIGGSLKY

-557 NWALATTLSSRYSVR
+557 NWALSATLSSRYSVR
-572 KSTSDATNNIDGSA
+572 KSTSDASNADGSA

-595 NYYLSNEGQFLA
+595 NYYFSNVGQILA
-607 QYNKGKTNLQFGG
+607 QYNKGKTNVQFGG

-644 WQTTLSPFVNFR
+644 WQTTLSPFVNVR

-693 AGNIYLKPAT
+693 AGNIYLKPVT
-703 TESVS
+703 TESA
-708 TSYRGTWGKARF
+708 TASYRGSWGKARF
-720 NGWLFCD
+720 NGWLFGD

-739 DENSVR
+739 DKNSIR
-745 YSVPV
+745 YSIPV
-750 NTKKPSYNCSADF
+750 NTRKPSYTYSTDF

-772 GKLQLTVT
+772 GKLQLSVS
-780 GGALVN
+780 GGLAIN

-792 SKGTLDGINL
+792 SKGSLDGIDL
-802 DSFDYTEFMDD
+802 DSFDYTGFMDN

-836 SVRTSLG
+836 ILRTDLSIE
-843 MMLTL
+843 LTL
-848 NLERFSMQF
+848 NLERFSVQLA
-857 GPGVN
+857 PAVN
-862 NSRSRYSLDSKANT
+862 NSRSRYSLDSRANT
-876 NVWETAIG
+876 NYWETFLNI
-884 LRPSYTSPHDFEF
+884 RPSYTSPHEFEF
-897 QSDFSYRILR
+897 QSDFSYVILR

-912 YNDDYIRWN
+912 YDDDYVRWN
-921 LAVGKNIKSFNITL
+921 LSVGKNIKSFNITL
-935 SAQDLLDSARSLRR
+935 TAQDLLDSARSLRR

-957 NSYTNVLGRTIV
+957 NSYTNVLGRRII

-976 GKMDASKSSAAQN
+976 GKMDASKSGAAQN

>member
-1 MKVFAYFCRYGIQN
+1 MKGI
-15 RCYNSDK
+15 
-22 TTLYSRNS
+22 
-30 TFMKKIL
+30 FIAL
-37 ATLLFVI
+37 ALLFA
-44 TASFGFRL
+44 ASFTARL
-52 DAQIAISEDMFGR
+52 DAQIVISDDMFGR

-114 VAKGEHLLCIE
+114 VTKGEHLLCIE
-125 YLGYKPVYK
+125 YLGYKPVYR
-134 RIYVRSGNYDAKVIL
+134 RIFVRGNFDAKVIL
-149 MQPDDKVLKAAS
+149 MQPDDKMLKAAS

-168 MEMKGDTLIYNASSF
+168 MEIKGDTLIYNASSF

-194 LKKMPGVEVSEDG
+194 LKKMPGVEVGEDG

-230 NKATLDNLPAKIVD
+230 NKATLDNLPARIVD

-262 GEKEKVM
+262 GDKEKVM

-318 GEKNQLTSI
+318 GESNQLTTI
-327 ASGYNFMAPGSGI
+327 ANGYNFMAPGSGML
-340 FVMYDGNESETPSL
+340 VMYDGNESDVPSL
-354 PYNGMHKRWQVGTNL
+354 PYNGMHRRWQVGTNL
-369 NSDAIKGFTTD
+369 NSDVIKGFTTD
-380 ASVVYSSENVDKHSR
+380 ASVVYSSENVDKRSR

-401 KEEGDLFDTSDEV
+401 KEDGDLFDTSGEV

-426 EFRKKN
+426 EFKKKN

-437 LYFEPFFSWYDYN
+437 LYFEPYFSWYDYN
-450 STLTGNT
+450 NTSTGNT
-457 RSLVEDVERNHSVS
+457 QSLMEGVERNRSVS
-471 NSFSRKSGVSTG
+471 NTFSKKSGISTG

-495 DRRALTL
+495 DKRALTL
-502 DLEFTLSANDG
+502 DLDYTLSANDG
-513 NSTEYSKTTFASSG
+513 KSTEYSKTTFASSG
-527 GDDIRDLTYDKNGSY
+527 KEDIRDLIYDKDGSY
-542 SDINGSAKY
+542 SDIGGSLKY

-557 NWALATTLSSRYSVR
+557 NWALSATLSSRYSVR
-572 KSTSDATNNIDGSA
+572 KSTSDASNADGSA

-595 NYYLSNEGQFLA
+595 NYYFSNVGQILA
-607 QYNKGKTNLQFGG
+607 QYNKGKTNVQFGG

-644 WQTTLSPFVNFR
+644 WQTTLSPFVNVR

-693 AGNIYLKPAT
+693 AGNIYLKPVT
-703 TESVS
+703 TESA
-708 TSYRGTWGKARF
+708 TASYRGSWGKARF
-720 NGWLFCD
+720 NGWMFGD

-739 DENSVR
+739 DKNSIR
-745 YSVPV
+745 YSIPV
-750 NTKKPSYNCSADF
+750 NTRKPSYTYSTDF

-772 GKLQLTVT
+772 GKLQLSVS
-780 GGALVN
+780 GGLAIN

-792 SKGTLDGINL
+792 SKGSLDGIDL
-802 DSFDYTEFMDD
+802 DSFDYTGFMDN

-836 SVRTSLG
+836 ILRTDLSIE
-843 MMLTL
+843 LTL
-848 NLERFSMQF
+848 NLERFSVQLA
-857 GPGVN
+857 PAVN
-862 NSRSRYSLDSKANT
+862 NSRSRYSLDSRANT
-876 NVWETAIG
+876 NYWETFLNI
-884 LRPSYTSPHDFEF
+884 RPSYTSPHEFEF
-897 QSDFSYRILR
+897 QSDFSYVILR

-912 YNDDYIRWN
+912 YDDDYVRWN
-921 LAVGKNIKSFNITL
+921 LSVGKNIKSFNITL
-935 SAQDLLDSARSLRR
+935 TAQDLLDSARSLRR

-957 NSYTNVLGRTIV
+957 NSYTNVLGRRII

-976 GKMDASKSSAAQN
+976 GKMDASKSGAAQN

>member
-1 MKVFAYFCRYGIQN
+1 MKGI
-15 RCYNSDK
+15 
-22 TTLYSRNS
+22 
-30 TFMKKIL
+30 FIAL
-37 ATLLFVI
+37 ALLFA
-44 TASFGFRL
+44 ASFTARL
-52 DAQIAISEDMFGR
+52 DAQIVISDDMFGR

-114 VAKGEHLLCIE
+114 VTKGEHLLCIE
-125 YLGYKPVYK
+125 YLGYKPVYR
-134 RIYVRSGNYDAKVIL
+134 RIFVRGNFDAKVIL

-168 MEMKGDTLIYNASSF
+168 MEMKGDTLVYNASSF

-194 LKKMPGVEVSEDG
+194 LKKMPGVEVGEDG

-230 NKATLDNLPAKIVD
+230 NKATLDNLPARIVD

-262 GEKEKVM
+262 GDKEKVM

-285 KLSGGTTASGKDDN
+285 KISGGTTASGKDDN

-318 GEKNQLTSI
+318 GERNQLTTI
-327 ASGYNFMAPGSGI
+327 ANGYNFMAPGSGML
-340 FVMYDGNESETPSL
+340 VMYDGNESDVPSL
-354 PYNGMHKRWQVGTNL
+354 PYNGMHRRWQVGTNL
-369 NSDAIKGFTTD
+369 NSDVIKGFTTD
-380 ASVVYSSENVDKHSR
+380 ASVVYSSENVDKRSR

-401 KEEGDLFDTSDEV
+401 KEDGDLFDTSDEV
-414 ENGNLDKFSVRA
+414 ENGNLDKFSVSA
-426 EFRKKN
+426 EFKKKN

-437 LYFEPFFSWYDYN
+437 LYFRPSFTWYDHSSTSTVN
-450 STLTGNT
+450 S
-457 RSLVEDVERNHSVS
+457 RSLMGEEKRNSSGS
-471 NSFSRKSGVSTG
+471 NSFSRRRGVST
-483 GDLSAGIKKLGK
+483 AGNLNTGINKLGK

-502 DLEFTLSANDG
+502 DVDYNLSSNDG

-527 GDDIRDLTYDKNGSY
+527 NEDIRDLTYDNNGSY
-542 SDINGSAKY
+542 SDISGSVNY

-557 NWALATTLSSRYSVR
+557 NWALAATVSSRYSVR
-572 KSTSDATNNIDGSA
+572 KSTSEASNADGSA

-595 NYYLSNEGQFLA
+595 NYYFSNVGQILA
-607 QYNKGKTNLQFGG
+607 QYNKGKTNLQLGG

-644 WQTTLSPFVNFR
+644 WQTTLSPFVNVR

-693 AGNIYLKPAT
+693 AGNIYLKPVT
-703 TESVS
+703 TESA
-708 TSYRGTWGKARF
+708 TASYIGSWGKARF
-720 NGWLFCD
+720 NGWMFGD

-739 DENSVR
+739 DKNSIR
-745 YSVPV
+745 YSIPV
-750 NTKKPSYNCSADF
+750 NTRKPSYTCSTDF
-763 NFFTPLSKD
+763 TFFTPLSKD
-772 GKLQLTVT
+772 GKLQLSVS
-780 GGALVN
+780 GGLAIN

-792 SKGTLDGINL
+792 SKGSLDGIDL
-802 DSFDYTEFMDD
+802 DSFDYTGFMEN

-836 SVRTSLG
+836 TLRTGLSIA
-843 MMLTL
+843 LTL
-848 NLERFSMQF
+848 NLERFSVQLA
-857 GPGVN
+857 PEVN
-862 NSRSRYSLDSKANT
+862 NSRSRYSLDSKADTDVWDT
-876 NVWETAIG
+876 NFGI
-884 LRPSYTSPHDFEF
+884 RPSYTSPHEFEF

-912 YNDDYIRWN
+912 YNDDYVRWN
-921 LAVGKNIKSFNITL
+921 LSVGKNIKSFNITL
-935 SAQDLLDSARSLRR
+935 TAQDLLDSAKSLRR

-957 NSYTNVLGRTIV
+957 NSYTNVLGRRII

-976 GKMDASKSSAAQN
+976 GKMDASKSGAAQN

>member
-1 MKVFAYFCRYGIQN
+1 MLLNYMKGI
-15 RCYNSDK
+15 
-22 TTLYSRNS
+22 
-30 TFMKKIL
+30 FIAL
-37 ATLLFVI
+37 ALLFA
-44 TASFGFRL
+44 ASFTARL
-52 DAQIAISEDMFGR
+52 DAQIVISDDMFGR

-114 VAKGEHLLCIE
+114 VTKGEHLLCIE
-125 YLGYKPVYK
+125 YLGYKPVYRK
-134 RIYVRSGNYDAKVIL
+134 IFVRGNFDAKVIL

-168 MEMKGDTLIYNASSF
+168 MEMKGDTLVYNASSF

-194 LKKMPGVEVSEDG
+194 LKKMPGVEVGEDG

-230 NKATLDNLPAKIVD
+230 NKATLDNLPARIVD

-262 GEKEKVM
+262 GDKEKVM

-318 GEKNQLTSI
+318 GERNQLTTI
-327 ASGYNFMAPGSGI
+327 ANGYNFMAPGSGML
-340 FVMYDGNESETPSL
+340 VMYDGNESDVPSL
-354 PYNGMHKRWQVGTNL
+354 PYNGMHRRWQVGTNL
-369 NSDAIKGFTTD
+369 NSDVIKGFTTD
-380 ASVVYSSENVDKHSR
+380 ASVVYSSENVDKRSR

-401 KEEGDLFDTSDEV
+401 KEDGDLFDTSGEV

-426 EFRKKN
+426 EFKKKN

-437 LYFEPFFSWYDYN
+437 LYFEPYFSWYDYN
-450 STLTGNT
+450 NTSTGNT
-457 RSLVEDVERNHSVS
+457 QSLMEGVERNRSVS
-471 NSFSRKSGVSTG
+471 NTFSKKSGISTG

-495 DRRALTL
+495 DKRALTL
-502 DLEFTLSANDG
+502 DLDYTLSANDG
-513 NSTEYSKTTFASSG
+513 KSTEYSKTTFASSG
-527 GDDIRDLTYDKNGSY
+527 KEDIRDLIYDKDGSY
-542 SDINGSAKY
+542 SGIGGSLKY

-557 NWALATTLSSRYSVR
+557 NWALSATLSSRYSVR
-572 KSTSDATNNIDGSA
+572 KSTSEASNADGSA

-595 NYYLSNEGQFLA
+595 NYYFSNEGQLLA
-607 QYNKGKTNLQFGG
+607 QFNKGKTNVQFGG

-644 WQTTLSPFVNFR
+644 WQTTLSPFVNVR

-693 AGNIYLKPAT
+693 AGNIYLKPVT
-703 TESVS
+703 TESA
-708 TSYRGTWGKARF
+708 TASYRGSWGKARF
-720 NGWLFCD
+720 NGWMFGD

-739 DENSVR
+739 DKNSVR
-745 YSVPV
+745 YSIPV
-750 NTKKPSYNCSADF
+750 NTRKPSYTYSTDF

-772 GKLQLTVT
+772 GKLQLSVS
-780 GGALVN
+780 GGLAIN

-792 SKGTLDGINL
+792 SKGSLDGIDL
-802 DSFDYTEFMDD
+802 DSFDYTGFMDN

-836 SVRTSLG
+836 ILRTDLSIE
-843 MMLTL
+843 LTL
-848 NLERFSMQF
+848 NLERFSVQLA
-857 GPGVN
+857 PAVN
-862 NSRSRYSLDSKANT
+862 NSRSRYSLDSRANT
-876 NVWETAIG
+876 NYWETFLNI
-884 LRPSYTSPHDFEF
+884 RPSYTSPHEFEF
-897 QSDFSYRILR
+897 QSDFSYVILR

-912 YNDDYIRWN
+912 YDDDYVRWN
-921 LAVGKNIKSFNITL
+921 LSVGKNIKSFNITL
-935 SAQDLLDSARSLRR
+935 TAQDLLDSARSLRR

-957 NSYTNVLGRTIV
+957 NSYTNVLGRRII

-976 GKMDASKSSAAQN
+976 GKMDASKSGAAQN

>member
-1 MKVFAYFCRYGIQN
+1 MKGI
-15 RCYNSDK
+15 
-22 TTLYSRNS
+22 
-30 TFMKKIL
+30 FIAL
-37 ATLLFVI
+37 ALLFA
-44 TASFGFRL
+44 ASFTARL
-52 DAQIAISEDMFGR
+52 DAQIVISDDMFGR

-114 VAKGEHLLCIE
+114 VTKGEHLLCIE
-125 YLGYKPVYK
+125 YLGYKPVYRK
-134 RIYVRSGNYDAKVIL
+134 IFVRGNFDAKVIL

-168 MEMKGDTLIYNASSF
+168 MEIKGDTLIYNASSF

-194 LKKMPGVEVSEDG
+194 LKKMPGVEVGEDG

-230 NKATLDNLPAKIVD
+230 NKATLDNLPARIVD

-262 GEKEKVM
+262 GDKEKVM

-318 GEKNQLTSI
+318 GERNQLTTI
-327 ASGYNFMAPGSGI
+327 ANGYNFMAPGSGML
-340 FVMYDGNESETPSL
+340 VMYDGNESDVPSL
-354 PYNGMHKRWQVGTNL
+354 PYNGMHRRWQVGTNL
-369 NSDAIKGFTTD
+369 NSDVIKGFTTD
-380 ASVVYSSENVDKHSR
+380 ASVVYSSENVDKRSR

-401 KEEGDLFDTSDEV
+401 KEDGDLFDTSDEV

-426 EFRKKN
+426 EFKKKN

-437 LYFEPFFSWYDYN
+437 LYFRPSFTWYDHN
-450 STLTGNT
+450 STSTVNS
-457 RSLVEDVERNHSVS
+457 RSLMGEEERNRSGS
-471 NSFSRKSGVSTG
+471 NSFSRRRGVST
-483 GDLSAGIKKLGK
+483 AGNLNTGINKLGK

-502 DLEFTLSANDG
+502 DVDYKLSSNDG

-527 GDDIRDLTYDKNGSY
+527 NEDIRDLTYDNNGSY
-542 SDINGSAKY
+542 SDISGSVNY

-557 NWALATTLSSRYSVR
+557 NWALAATVSSRYSVR
-572 KSTSDATNNIDGSA
+572 KSTSEASNADGSA

-595 NYYLSNEGQFLA
+595 NYYFSNVGQILA
-607 QYNKGKTNLQFGG
+607 QYNKGKTNLQLGG

-644 WQTTLSPFVNFR
+644 WQTTLSPFVNVR

-693 AGNIYLKPAT
+693 AGNIYLKPVT
-703 TESVS
+703 TESA
-708 TSYRGTWGKARF
+708 TASYRGSWGKARF
-720 NGWLFCD
+720 NGWMFGD

-739 DENSVR
+739 DKNSIR
-745 YSVPV
+745 YSIPV
-750 NTKKPSYNCSADF
+750 NTRKPSYTCSTDF
-763 NFFTPLSKD
+763 DFFTPLSKD
-772 GKLQLTVT
+772 GKLQLSVS
-780 GGALVN
+780 GGLVIN

-792 SKGTLDGINL
+792 SKGSLDGIDL
-802 DSFDYTEFMDD
+802 DSFDYTGFMEN

-824 SGQSGFQESLTR
+824 SGQSGFQESLTLTL
-836 SVRTSLG
+836 RTGLSTA
-843 MMLTL
+843 LTL
-848 NLERFSMQF
+848 NLERFSVQLA
-857 GPGVN
+857 PAVN
-862 NSRSRYSLDSKANT
+862 NSRSRYSLDSRANT
-876 NVWETAIG
+876 NYWETFLNI
-884 LRPSYTSPHDFEF
+884 RPSYTSPHEFEF
-897 QSDFSYRILR
+897 QSDFSYVILR

-912 YNDDYIRWN
+912 YDDDYVRWN
-921 LAVGKNIKSFNITL
+921 LSVGKNIKSFNITL
-935 SAQDLLDSARSLRR
+935 TAQDLLDSAKSLRR

-957 NSYTNVLGRTIV
+957 NSYTNVLGRRII

-976 GKMDASKSSAAQN
+976 GKMDASKSGAAQN

>member
-1 MKVFAYFCRYGIQN
+1 MKGI
-15 RCYNSDK
+15 Y
-22 TTLYSRNS
+22 
-30 TFMKKIL
+30 IAL
-37 ATLLFVI
+37 ALLFA
-44 TASFGFRL
+44 ASFTARL
-52 DAQIAISEDMFGR
+52 DAQIVISDDMFGR

-114 VAKGEHLLCIE
+114 VTKGEHLLCIE
-125 YLGYKPVYK
+125 YLGYKPVYRK
-134 RIYVRSGNYDAKVIL
+134 IFVRGNYDAKTIL

-168 MEMKGDTLIYNASSF
+168 MEMKGDTLVYNASSF

-194 LKKMPGVEVSEDG
+194 LKKMPGVEVGEDG

-230 NKATLDNLPAKIVD
+230 NKATLDNLPARIVD

-262 GEKEKVM
+262 GDKEKVM

-275 EYKSGWFGNA
+275 EYKSGWFGNT
-285 KLSGGTTASGKDDN
+285 KISGGTTASGKDDN

-318 GEKNQLTSI
+318 GERNQLTTI
-327 ASGYNFMAPGSGI
+327 ANGYNFMAPGSGML
-340 FVMYDGNESETPSL
+340 VMYDGNESDVPSL
-354 PYNGMHKRWQVGTNL
+354 PYNGMHRRWQVGTNL
-369 NSDAIKGFTTD
+369 NSDVIKGFTTD
-380 ASVVYSSENVDKHSR
+380 ASVVYSSENVDKRSR

-401 KEEGDLFDTSDEV
+401 KEDGDLFDTSGEV

-426 EFRKKN
+426 EFKKKN

-437 LYFEPFFSWYDYN
+437 LYFEPYFSWYDYN
-450 STLTGNT
+450 NTSTGNT
-457 RSLVEDVERNHSVS
+457 QSLMEGVERNRSAS
-471 NSFSRKSGVSTG
+471 NTFSKKSGISTG
-483 GDLSAGIKKLGK
+483 GNLSAGIKKLGK
-495 DRRALTL
+495 DKRALTL
-502 DLEFTLSANDG
+502 DLGYTLSANDG
-513 NSTEYSKTTFASSG
+513 KSTEYSKTTFASSG
-527 GDDIRDLTYDKNGSY
+527 KEDIRDLIYDKDGSY
-542 SDINGSAKY
+542 SDIGGSLKY

-557 NWALATTLSSRYSVR
+557 NWALSATLSSRYSVR
-572 KSTSDATNNIDGSA
+572 KSTSDASNADGSA

-595 NYYLSNEGQFLA
+595 NYYFSNVGQILA
-607 QYNKGKTNLQFGG
+607 QYNKGKANVQFGG

-644 WQTTLSPFVNFR
+644 WQTTLSPFVNVR

-693 AGNIYLKPAT
+693 AGNIYLKPVT
-703 TESVS
+703 TESA
-708 TSYRGTWGKARF
+708 TASYRGSWGKARF
-720 NGWLFCD
+720 NGWMFGD

-739 DENSVR
+739 DKNSVR
-745 YSVPV
+745 YSIPV
-750 NTKKPSYNCSADF
+750 NTRKPSYTCSTDF

-772 GKLQLTVT
+772 GKLQLSVS
-780 GGALVN
+780 GGLAIN

-792 SKGTLDGINL
+792 SKGSLDGIDL
-802 DSFDYTEFMDD
+802 DSFDYTGFMDN

-836 SVRTSLG
+836 ILRTDLSIE
-843 MMLTL
+843 LTL
-848 NLERFSMQF
+848 NLERFSVQLA
-857 GPGVN
+857 PAVN
-862 NSRSRYSLDSKANT
+862 NSRSRYSLDSRANT
-876 NVWETAIG
+876 NYWETFLSIS
-884 LRPSYTSPHDFEF
+884 PSYTSPHEFEF
-897 QSDFSYRILR
+897 QSDFSYVILR

-912 YNDDYIRWN
+912 YDDDYVRWN
-921 LAVGKNIKSFNITL
+921 LSVGKNIKSFNITL
-935 SAQDLLDSARSLRR
+935 TAQDLLDSAKSLRR

-957 NSYTNVLGRTIV
+957 NSYTNVLGRRII

-976 GKMDASKSSAAQN
+976 GKMDASKSGAAQN

>member
-1 MKVFAYFCRYGIQN
+1 MKGI
-15 RCYNSDK
+15 
-22 TTLYSRNS
+22 
-30 TFMKKIL
+30 FIAL
-37 ATLLFVI
+37 ALLFA
-44 TASFGFRL
+44 ASFTARL
-52 DAQIAISEDMFGR
+52 DAQIVISDDMFGR

-114 VAKGEHLLCIE
+114 VTKGEHLLCIE
-125 YLGYKPVYK
+125 YLGYKPVYRK
-134 RIYVRSGNYDAKVIL
+134 IFVRGNFDAKVIL
-149 MQPDDKVLKAAS
+149 MQPDDKALKAAS

-168 MEMKGDTLIYNASSF
+168 MEMKGDTLVYNASSF

-194 LKKMPGVEVSEDG
+194 LKKMPGVEVAEDG

-230 NKATLDNLPAKIVD
+230 NKATLDNLPARIVD

-262 GEKEKVM
+262 GDKEKVM

-318 GEKNQLTSI
+318 GESNQLTTI
-327 ASGYNFMAPGSGI
+327 ANGYNFMAPGSGML
-340 FVMYDGNESETPSL
+340 VMYDGNESDVPSL
-354 PYNGMHKRWQVGTNL
+354 PYNGMHRRWQVGTNL
-369 NSDAIKGFTTD
+369 NSDVIKGFTTD
-380 ASVVYSSENVDKHSR
+380 ASVVYSSENVDKRSR

-401 KEEGDLFDTSDEV
+401 KEDGDLFDTSGEV

-426 EFRKKN
+426 EFKKKN

-437 LYFEPFFSWYDYN
+437 LYFEPYFSWYDYN
-450 STLTGNT
+450 NTSTGNT
-457 RSLVEDVERNHSVS
+457 QSLMEGVERNRSVS
-471 NSFSRKSGVSTG
+471 NTFSKKSGISTG

-495 DRRALTL
+495 DKRALTL
-502 DLEFTLSANDG
+502 DLDYTLSANDG
-513 NSTEYSKTTFASSG
+513 KSTEYSKTTFASSG
-527 GDDIRDLTYDKNGSY
+527 KEDIRDLIYDKDGSY
-542 SDINGSAKY
+542 SDIGGSLKY

-557 NWALATTLSSRYSVR
+557 NWALSATLSSRYSVR
-572 KSTSDATNNIDGSA
+572 KSTSDASNADGSA

-595 NYYLSNEGQFLA
+595 NYYFSNVGQILA
-607 QYNKGKTNLQFGG
+607 QYNKGKTNVQFGG

-644 WQTTLSPFVNFR
+644 WQTTLSPFVNVR

-693 AGNIYLKPAT
+693 AGNIYLKPVT
-703 TESVS
+703 TESA
-708 TSYRGTWGKARF
+708 TASYRGSWGKARF
-720 NGWLFCD
+720 NGWMFGD

-739 DENSVR
+739 DKNSIR
-745 YSVPV
+745 YSIPV
-750 NTKKPSYNCSADF
+750 NTRKPSYTYSTDF

-772 GKLQLTVT
+772 GKLQLSVS
-780 GGALVN
+780 GGLAIN

-792 SKGTLDGINL
+792 SKGSLDGIDL
-802 DSFDYTEFMDD
+802 DSFDYTGFMDN

-836 SVRTSLG
+836 ILRTDLSIE
-843 MMLTL
+843 LTL
-848 NLERFSMQF
+848 NLERFSVQLA
-857 GPGVN
+857 PAVN
-862 NSRSRYSLDSKANT
+862 NSRSRYSLDSRANT
-876 NVWETAIG
+876 NYWETFLNI
-884 LRPSYTSPHDFEF
+884 RPSYTSPHEFEF
-897 QSDFSYRILR
+897 QSDFSYVILR

-912 YNDDYIRWN
+912 YDDDYVRWN
-921 LAVGKNIKSFNITL
+921 LSVGKNIKSFNITL
-935 SAQDLLDSARSLRR
+935 TAQDLLDSARSLRR

-957 NSYTNVLGRTIV
+957 NSYTNVLGRRII

-976 GKMDASKSSAAQN
+976 GKMDASKSGAAQN

>member
-1 MKVFAYFCRYGIQN
+1 MKGI
-15 RCYNSDK
+15 
-22 TTLYSRNS
+22 
-30 TFMKKIL
+30 FIAL
-37 ATLLFVI
+37 ALLFA
-44 TASFGFRL
+44 ASFTARL
-52 DAQIAISEDMFGR
+52 DAQIVISDDMFGR

-114 VAKGEHLLCIE
+114 VTKGEHLLCIE
-125 YLGYKPVYK
+125 YLGYKPVYRK
-134 RIYVRSGNYDAKVIL
+134 IFVRGNFDAKVIL
-149 MQPDDKVLKAAS
+149 MQPDDKALKAAS

-168 MEMKGDTLIYNASSF
+168 MEMKGDTLVYNASSF

-194 LKKMPGVEVSEDG
+194 LKKMPGVEVGEDG

-230 NKATLDNLPAKIVD
+230 NKATLDNLPARIVD

-262 GEKEKVM
+262 GDKEKVM

-318 GEKNQLTSI
+318 GERNQLTTI
-327 ASGYNFMAPGSGI
+327 ANGYNFMAPGSGML
-340 FVMYDGNESETPSL
+340 VMYDGNESDVPSL
-354 PYNGMHKRWQVGTNL
+354 PYNGMHRRWQVGTNL
-369 NSDAIKGFTTD
+369 NSDVIKGFTTD
-380 ASVVYSSENVDKHSR
+380 ASVVYSSENVDKRSR

-401 KEEGDLFDTSDEV
+401 KEDGDLFDTSGEV

-426 EFRKKN
+426 EFKKKN
-432 RKKTS
+432 RNKTS
-437 LYFEPFFSWYDYN
+437 LYFEPYFSWYDYN
-450 STLTGNT
+450 NTSTGNT
-457 RSLVEDVERNHSVS
+457 QSLMEGVERNRSVS
-471 NSFSRKSGVSTG
+471 NTFSKKSGISTG

-495 DRRALTL
+495 DKRALTL
-502 DLEFTLSANDG
+502 DLDYTLSANDG
-513 NSTEYSKTTFASSG
+513 KSTEYSKTTFASSG
-527 GDDIRDLTYDKNGSY
+527 KEDIRDLIYDKDGSY
-542 SDINGSAKY
+542 SDIGGSLKY

-557 NWALATTLSSRYSVR
+557 NWALSATLSSRYSVR
-572 KSTSDATNNIDGSA
+572 KSTSDASNADGSA

-595 NYYLSNEGQFLA
+595 NYYFSNVGQILA
-607 QYNKGKTNLQFGG
+607 QYNKGKTNVQFGG

-644 WQTTLSPFVNFR
+644 WQTTLSPFVNVR

-693 AGNIYLKPAT
+693 AGNIYLKPVT
-703 TESVS
+703 TESA
-708 TSYRGTWGKARF
+708 TASYRGSWGKARF
-720 NGWLFCD
+720 NGWMFGD

-739 DENSVR
+739 DKNSIR
-745 YSVPV
+745 YSIPV
-750 NTKKPSYNCSADF
+750 NTRKPSYTYSTDF

-772 GKLQLTVT
+772 GKLQLSVS
-780 GGALVN
+780 GGLAIN

-792 SKGTLDGINL
+792 SKGSLDGIDL
-802 DSFDYTEFMDD
+802 DSFDYTGFMDN

-836 SVRTSLG
+836 ILRTDLSIE
-843 MMLTL
+843 LTL
-848 NLERFSMQF
+848 NLERFSVQLA
-857 GPGVN
+857 PAVN
-862 NSRSRYSLDSKANT
+862 NSRSRYSLDSRANT
-876 NVWETAIG
+876 NYWETFLNI
-884 LRPSYTSPHDFEF
+884 RPSYTSPHEFEF
-897 QSDFSYRILR
+897 QSDFSYVILR

-912 YNDDYIRWN
+912 YDDDYVRWN
-921 LAVGKNIKSFNITL
+921 LSVGKNIKSFNITL
-935 SAQDLLDSARSLRR
+935 TAQDLLDSARSLRR

-957 NSYTNVLGRTIV
+957 NSYTNVLGRRII

-976 GKMDASKSSAAQN
+976 GKMDASKSGAAQN

>member
-1 MKVFAYFCRYGIQN
+1 MKGI
-15 RCYNSDK
+15 
-22 TTLYSRNS
+22 
-30 TFMKKIL
+30 FIAL
-37 ATLLFVI
+37 ALLFA
-44 TASFGFRL
+44 ASFTARL
-52 DAQIAISEDMFGR
+52 DAQIIISDDMFGR

-101 ALTDTLGKATLKD
+101 VLTDTLGKATLKD
-114 VAKGEHLLCIE
+114 VTKGEHLLCIE
-125 YLGYKPVYK
+125 YLGYKPVYR
-134 RIYVRSGNYDAKVIL
+134 RIFVRGNFDAKVIL

-168 MEMKGDTLIYNASSF
+168 MEMKGDTLVYNASSF

-194 LKKMPGVEVSEDG
+194 LKKMPGVEVGEDG

-230 NKATLDNLPAKIVD
+230 NKATLDNLPARIVD

-262 GEKEKVM
+262 GDKEKVM

-318 GEKNQLTSI
+318 GERNQLTTI
-327 ASGYNFMAPGSGI
+327 ANGYNFMAPGSGML
-340 FVMYDGNESETPSL
+340 VMYDGNESDVPSL
-354 PYNGMHKRWQVGTNL
+354 PYNGMHRRWQVGTNL
-369 NSDAIKGFTTD
+369 NSDVIKGFTTD
-380 ASVVYSSENVDKHSR
+380 ASVVYSSENVDKRSR

-401 KEEGDLFDTSDEV
+401 KEDGDLFDTSDEV

-426 EFRKKN
+426 EFKKKN

-437 LYFEPFFSWYDYN
+437 LYFRPSFLWYDHSSSSTVN
-450 STLTGNT
+450 S
-457 RSLVEDVERNHSVS
+457 RSLMGEEERNRSGS
-471 NSFSRKSGVSTG
+471 NSFSRRRGVSTAG
-483 GDLSAGIKKLGK
+483 NLTTGIKKLGK

-502 DLEFTLSANDG
+502 DVDYKMSSNDG

-527 GDDIRDLTYDKNGSY
+527 NEDIRDLTYDNNGSY
-542 SDINGSAKY
+542 RDISGSVNY

-557 NWALATTLSSRYSVR
+557 NWALAATVSSRYSVR
-572 KSTSDATNNIDGSA
+572 KSTSEASNADGSA

-595 NYYLSNEGQFLA
+595 NYYFSNEGQILA
-607 QYNKGKTNLQFGG
+607 QYNKGKTNVQFGG

-644 WQTTLSPFVNFR
+644 WQTTLSPFVNVR

-693 AGNIYLKPAT
+693 AGNIYLKPVT
-703 TESVS
+703 TESA
-708 TSYRGTWGKARF
+708 TASYIGSWGKVRF
-720 NGWLFCD
+720 NGWMFGD

-739 DENSVR
+739 DKNSIR
-745 YSVPV
+745 YSIPV
-750 NTKKPSYNCSADF
+750 NTRKPSYTCSTDF
-763 NFFTPLSKD
+763 TFFTPLSKD
-772 GKLQLTVT
+772 GKLQLSVS
-780 GGALVN
+780 GGLAIN

-792 SKGTLDGINL
+792 SKGSLDGIDL
-802 DSFDYTEFMDD
+802 DSFDYTGFMEN

-836 SVRTSLG
+836 TLRTGLTIA
-843 MMLTL
+843 LTL
-848 NLERFSMQF
+848 NLERFSVQLA
-857 GPGVN
+857 PEVN
-862 NSRSRYSLDSKANT
+862 NSRSRYSLDSKADTDVWDT
-876 NVWETAIG
+876 NFGI
-884 LRPSYTSPHDFEF
+884 RPSYTSPHEFEF

-912 YNDDYIRWN
+912 YNDDYVRWN
-921 LAVGKNIKSFNITL
+921 FSVGKNIKSFNITL
-935 SAQDLLDSARSLRR
+935 TAQDLLDSARSLRR

-957 NSYTNVLGRTIV
+957 NSYTNVLGRRII

-976 GKMDASKSSAAQN
+976 GKMDASKSGAAQN

>member
-1 MKVFAYFCRYGIQN
+1 MKGI
-15 RCYNSDK
+15 
-22 TTLYSRNS
+22 
-30 TFMKKIL
+30 FIAL
-37 ATLLFVI
+37 ALLFA
-44 TASFGFRL
+44 ASFTARL
-52 DAQIAISEDMFGR
+52 DAQIVISDDMFGR

-114 VAKGEHLLCIE
+114 VTKGEHLLCIE
-125 YLGYKPVYK
+125 YLGYKPVYRK
-134 RIYVRSGNYDAKVIL
+134 IFVRGNFDAKVIL

-168 MEMKGDTLIYNASSF
+168 MEIKGDTLIYNASSF

-194 LKKMPGVEVSEDG
+194 LKKMPGVEVGEDG

-230 NKATLDNLPAKIVD
+230 NKATLDNLPARIVD

-262 GEKEKVM
+262 GDKEKVM

-318 GEKNQLTSI
+318 GERNQLTTI
-327 ASGYNFMAPGSGI
+327 ANGYNFMAPGSGML
-340 FVMYDGNESETPSL
+340 VMYDGNESDVPSL
-354 PYNGMHKRWQVGTNL
+354 PYNGMHRRWQVGTNL
-369 NSDAIKGFTTD
+369 NSDVIKGFTTD
-380 ASVVYSSENVDKHSR
+380 ASVVYSSENVDKRSR

-401 KEEGDLFDTSDEV
+401 KEDGDLFDTSDEV

-426 EFRKKN
+426 EFKKKN

-437 LYFEPFFSWYDYN
+437 LYFRPSFTWYDHN
-450 STLTGNT
+450 STSTVNS
-457 RSLVEDVERNHSVS
+457 RSLMGEEERNRSVS
-471 NSFSRKSGVSTG
+471 NSFSRRRGVST
-483 GDLSAGIKKLGK
+483 AGNLNTGINKLGK

-502 DLEFTLSANDG
+502 DVDYKLSSNDG

-527 GDDIRDLTYDKNGSY
+527 NEDIRDLTYDNNGSY
-542 SDINGSAKY
+542 SDISGSVNY

-557 NWALATTLSSRYSVR
+557 NWALAATVSSRYSVR
-572 KSTSDATNNIDGSA
+572 KSTSEASNADGSA

-595 NYYLSNEGQFLA
+595 NYYFSNVGQILA
-607 QYNKGKTNLQFGG
+607 QYNKGKTNVQFGG
-620 QARLYK
+620 QARLYN

-644 WQTTLSPFVNFR
+644 WQTTLSPFVNVR

-693 AGNIYLKPAT
+693 AGNIYLKPVT
-703 TESVS
+703 TESA
-708 TSYRGTWGKARF
+708 TASYRGSWGKARF
-720 NGWLFCD
+720 NGWMFGD

-739 DENSVR
+739 DKNSIR
-745 YSVPV
+745 YSIPV
-750 NTKKPSYNCSADF
+750 NTRKPSYTCSTDF
-763 NFFTPLSKD
+763 DFFTPLSKD
-772 GKLQLTVT
+772 GKLQLSVS
-780 GGALVN
+780 GGLVIN

-792 SKGTLDGINL
+792 SKGSLDGIDL
-802 DSFDYTEFMDD
+802 DSFDYTGFMEN

-836 SVRTSLG
+836 TLRTGLSTA
-843 MMLTL
+843 LTL
-848 NLERFSMQF
+848 NLERFSVQLA
-857 GPGVN
+857 PAVN
-862 NSRSRYSLDSKANT
+862 NSRSRYSLDSRANT
-876 NVWETAIG
+876 NYWETFLNI
-884 LRPSYTSPHDFEF
+884 RPSYTSPHEFEF
-897 QSDFSYRILR
+897 QSDFSYVILR

-912 YNDDYIRWN
+912 YDDDYVRWN
-921 LAVGKNIKSFNITL
+921 LSVGKNIKSFNITL
-935 SAQDLLDSARSLRR
+935 TAQDLLDSARSLRR

-957 NSYTNVLGRTIV
+957 NSYTNVLGRRII

-976 GKMDASKSSAAQN
+976 GKMDASKSGAAQN

>member
-1 MKVFAYFCRYGIQN
+1 MKGI
-15 RCYNSDK
+15 
-22 TTLYSRNS
+22 
-30 TFMKKIL
+30 FIAL
-37 ATLLFVI
+37 ALLFA
-44 TASFGFRL
+44 ASFTARL
-52 DAQIAISEDMFGR
+52 DAQIVISDDMFGR

-114 VAKGEHLLCIE
+114 VTKGEHLLCIE
-125 YLGYKPVYK
+125 YLGYKPVYR
-134 RIYVRSGNYDAKVIL
+134 RIFVRGNFDAKVIL

-168 MEMKGDTLIYNASSF
+168 MEMKGDTLVYNASSF

-194 LKKMPGVEVSEDG
+194 LKKMPGVEVGEDG

-230 NKATLDNLPAKIVD
+230 NKATLDNLPARIVD

-262 GEKEKVM
+262 GDKEKVM

-285 KLSGGTTASGKDDN
+285 KISGGTTASGKDDN

-318 GEKNQLTSI
+318 GERNQLTTI
-327 ASGYNFMAPGSGI
+327 ANGYNFMAPGSGML
-340 FVMYDGNESETPSL
+340 VMYDGNESDVPSL
-354 PYNGMHKRWQVGTNL
+354 PYNGMHRRWQVGTNL
-369 NSDAIKGFTTD
+369 NSDVIKGFTTD
-380 ASVVYSSENVDKHSR
+380 ASVVYSSENVDKRSR

-401 KEEGDLFDTSDEV
+401 KEDGDLFDTSDEV
-414 ENGNLDKFSVRA
+414 ENGNLDKFSVSA
-426 EFRKKN
+426 EFKKKN

-437 LYFEPFFSWYDYN
+437 LYFRPSFTWYDHN
-450 STLTGNT
+450 STSTVNS
-457 RSLVEDVERNHSVS
+457 RSLMGEEKRNSSGS
-471 NSFSRKSGVSTG
+471 NSFSRRRGVST
-483 GDLSAGIKKLGK
+483 AGNLNTGINKLGK

-502 DLEFTLSANDG
+502 DVDYKLSSNDG

-527 GDDIRDLTYDKNGSY
+527 NEDIRDLTYDNNGSY
-542 SDINGSAKY
+542 RDISGSVNY

-557 NWALATTLSSRYSVR
+557 NWALAATVSSRYSVR
-572 KSTSDATNNIDGSA
+572 KSTSEASNADGSA
-586 NDYYSSVSD
+586 NDYYTSVSD
-595 NYYLSNEGQFLA
+595 NYYFSNEGQILA
-607 QYNKGKTNLQFGG
+607 QFNKGKTNVQFGG

-644 WQTTLSPFVNFR
+644 WQTTLSPFVNVR

-668 SSRTARP
+668 SSRTDRP

-693 AGNIYLKPAT
+693 AGNIYLKPVT
-703 TESVS
+703 KESV
-708 TSYRGTWGKARF
+708 TTTYRGSWGKARF
-720 NGWLFCD
+720 NGWLFGD

-745 YSVPV
+745 YSIPV
-750 NTKKPSYNCSADF
+750 NTKKPSYSYSSDF

-772 GKLQLTVT
+772 GKLQLSVNGGFGVT
-780 GGALVN
+780 

-792 SKGTLDGINL
+792 SKGTLDNLEIDL
-802 DSFDYTEFMDD
+802 DSFDYTDFMSK
-813 FWGDASGDRFY
+813 FWGDASGNLFY

-836 SVRTSLG
+836 SVRTNIS
-843 MMLTL
+843 MMVTL
-848 NLERFSMQF
+848 NLERFSLQL
-857 GPGVN
+857 GSGVN
-862 NSRSRYSLDSKANT
+862 NSKSRYSLDSKADTDVWDT
-876 NVWETAIG
+876 NFGIS
-884 LRPSYTSPHDFEF
+884 PSYTSPHEFEF
-897 QSDFSYRILR
+897 QSDFSYRIQR

-912 YNDDYIRWN
+912 YNDDYVRWN
-921 LAVGKNIKSFNITL
+921 FSVGKNIKSFNITL
-935 SAQDLLDSARSLRR
+935 TAQDLLDSARSLMR

-957 NSYTNVLGRTIV
+957 NSYTNVLGRRII

-976 GKMDASKSSAAQN
+976 GKMDASKSGAAQN

>member
-1 MKVFAYFCRYGIQN
+1 MKGI
-15 RCYNSDK
+15 
-22 TTLYSRNS
+22 
-30 TFMKKIL
+30 FIAL
-37 ATLLFVI
+37 ALLFA
-44 TASFGFRL
+44 ASFTARL
-52 DAQIAISEDMFGR
+52 DAQIVISDDMFGR

-114 VAKGEHLLCIE
+114 VTKGEHLLCIE
-125 YLGYKPVYK
+125 YLGYKPVYRK
-134 RIYVRSGNYDAKVIL
+134 IFVRGNFDAKVIL

-168 MEMKGDTLIYNASSF
+168 MEIKGDTLIYNASSF

-194 LKKMPGVEVSEDG
+194 LKKMPGVEVGEDG

-230 NKATLDNLPAKIVD
+230 NKATLDNLPARIVD

-262 GEKEKVM
+262 GDKEKVM

-318 GEKNQLTSI
+318 GERNQLTTI
-327 ASGYNFMAPGSGI
+327 ANGYNFMAPGSGML
-340 FVMYDGNESETPSL
+340 VMYDGNESDVPSL
-354 PYNGMHKRWQVGTNL
+354 PYNGMHRRWQVGTNL
-369 NSDAIKGFTTD
+369 NSDVIKGFTTD
-380 ASVVYSSENVDKHSR
+380 ASVVYSSENVDKRSR

-401 KEEGDLFDTSDEV
+401 KEDGDLFDTSDEV

-426 EFRKKN
+426 EFKKKN

-437 LYFEPFFSWYDYN
+437 LYFRPSFSWYDHSRSSTVN
-450 STLTGNT
+450 S
-457 RSLVEDVERNHSVS
+457 RSLMGEEERNRSGS
-471 NSFSRKSGVSTG
+471 NSFSRRRGVST
-483 GDLSAGIKKLGK
+483 AGNLTTGINKLGK

-502 DLEFTLSANDG
+502 DVDYTLSSNDG

-527 GDDIRDLTYDKNGSY
+527 NEDIRDLTYDNNGSY
-542 SDINGSAKY
+542 SDISGSVNY

-557 NWALATTLSSRYSVR
+557 NWALAATVSSRYSVR
-572 KSTSDATNNIDGSA
+572 KSTSEASNADGSA

-595 NYYLSNEGQFLA
+595 NYYFSNVGQILA

-620 QARLYK
+620 QARLYN

-644 WQTTLSPFVNFR
+644 WQTTLSPFVNVR

-693 AGNIYLKPAT
+693 AGNIYLKPVT
-703 TESVS
+703 TESA
-708 TSYRGTWGKARF
+708 TASYIGSWGKARF
-720 NGWLFCD
+720 NGWMFGD

-739 DENSVR
+739 DKNSIR
-745 YSVPV
+745 YSIPV
-750 NTKKPSYNCSADF
+750 NTRKPSYTCSTDF
-763 NFFTPLSKD
+763 TFFTPLSKD
-772 GKLQLTVT
+772 GKLQLSVS
-780 GGALVN
+780 GGLAIN

-792 SKGTLDGINL
+792 SKGSLDGIDL
-802 DSFDYTEFMDD
+802 DSFDYTGFMEN

-836 SVRTSLG
+836 TLRTGLTIA
-843 MMLTL
+843 LTL
-848 NLERFSMQF
+848 NLERFSVQLA
-857 GPGVN
+857 PEVN
-862 NSRSRYSLDSKANT
+862 NSRSRYSLDSKADTDVWDT
-876 NVWETAIG
+876 NFGI
-884 LRPSYTSPHDFEF
+884 RPSYTSPHEFEF

-912 YNDDYIRWN
+912 YNDDYVRWN
-921 LAVGKNIKSFNITL
+921 LSVGKNIKSFNITL
-935 SAQDLLDSARSLRR
+935 TAQDLLDSARSLRR
-949 TVQDDYVQ
+949 NVQDDYVQ
-957 NSYTNVLGRTIV
+957 NSYTNVLGRRII

-976 GKMDASKSSAAQN
+976 GKMDASKSGAAQN

>member
-1 MKVFAYFCRYGIQN
+1 MLPLNYMKGI
-15 RCYNSDK
+15 
-22 TTLYSRNS
+22 
-30 TFMKKIL
+30 FIAL
-37 ATLLFVI
+37 ALLFA
-44 TASFGFRL
+44 ASFTARL
-52 DAQIAISEDMFGR
+52 DAQIVISDDMFGR

-114 VAKGEHLLCIE
+114 VTKGEHLLCIE
-125 YLGYKPVYK
+125 YLGYKPVYRK
-134 RIYVRSGNYDAKVIL
+134 IFVRGNFDAKVIL
-149 MQPDDKVLKAAS
+149 MQPDDKMLKAAS

-168 MEMKGDTLIYNASSF
+168 MEIKGDTLIYNASSF

-194 LKKMPGVEVSEDG
+194 LKKMPGVEVGEDG

-230 NKATLDNLPAKIVD
+230 NKATLDNLPARIVD

-262 GEKEKVM
+262 GDKEKVM

-318 GEKNQLTSI
+318 GERNQLTTI
-327 ASGYNFMAPGSGI
+327 ANGYNFMAPGSGML
-340 FVMYDGNESETPSL
+340 VMYDGNESDVPSL
-354 PYNGMHKRWQVGTNL
+354 PYNGMHRRWQVGTNL
-369 NSDAIKGFTTD
+369 NSDVIKGFTTD
-380 ASVVYSSENVDKHSR
+380 ASVVYSSENVDKRSR

-401 KEEGDLFDTSDEV
+401 KEDGDLFDTSDEV

-426 EFRKKN
+426 EFKKKN

-437 LYFEPFFSWYDYN
+437 LYFRPSFTWYDHN
-450 STLTGNT
+450 STSTVNS
-457 RSLVEDVERNHSVS
+457 RSLMGEEKRNSSGS
-471 NSFSRKSGVSTG
+471 NSFSRIRGVSTAG
-483 GDLSAGIKKLGK
+483 NLTTGIKKLGK

-502 DLEFTLSANDG
+502 DVDYKLSSNDG

-527 GDDIRDLTYDKNGSY
+527 NEDIRDLTYDNNGSY
-542 SDINGSAKY
+542 SDINGSVNY

-557 NWALATTLSSRYSVR
+557 NWALAATVSSRYSVR
-572 KSTSDATNNIDGSA
+572 KSTSKASNADGSA

-595 NYYLSNEGQFLA
+595 NYYFSNVGQILA
-607 QYNKGKTNLQFGG
+607 QYNKGKTNVQFGG

-644 WQTTLSPFVNFR
+644 WQTTLSPFVNVR

-693 AGNIYLKPAT
+693 AGNIYLKPVT
-703 TESVS
+703 TESA
-708 TSYRGTWGKARF
+708 TASYRGSWGKARF
-720 NGWLFCD
+720 NGWMFGD

-739 DENSVR
+739 DKNSIR
-745 YSVPV
+745 YSIPV
-750 NTKKPSYNCSADF
+750 NTRKPSYTYSTDF

-772 GKLQLTVT
+772 GKLQLSVS
-780 GGALVN
+780 GGLAIN

-792 SKGTLDGINL
+792 SKGSLDGIDL
-802 DSFDYTEFMDD
+802 DSFDYTGFMDN

-836 SVRTSLG
+836 ILRTDLSIE
-843 MMLTL
+843 LTL
-848 NLERFSMQF
+848 NLERFSVQLA
-857 GPGVN
+857 PAVN
-862 NSRSRYSLDSKANT
+862 NSRSRYSLDSRANT
-876 NVWETAIG
+876 NYWETFLNI
-884 LRPSYTSPHDFEF
+884 RPSYTSPHEFEF
-897 QSDFSYRILR
+897 QSDFSYVILR

-912 YNDDYIRWN
+912 YDDDYVRWN
-921 LAVGKNIKSFNITL
+921 LSVGKNIKSFNITL
-935 SAQDLLDSARSLRR
+935 TAQDLLDSAKSLRR

-957 NSYTNVLGRTIV
+957 NSYTNVLGRRII

-976 GKMDASKSSAAQN
+976 GKMDASKSGAAQN

>member
-1 MKVFAYFCRYGIQN
+1 MKGI
-15 RCYNSDK
+15 
-22 TTLYSRNS
+22 
-30 TFMKKIL
+30 FIAL
-37 ATLLFVI
+37 ALLFA
-44 TASFGFRL
+44 ASFTARL
-52 DAQIAISEDMFGR
+52 DAQIVISDDMFGR

-114 VAKGEHLLCIE
+114 VTKGEHLLCIE
-125 YLGYKPVYK
+125 YLGYKPVYR
-134 RIYVRSGNYDAKVIL
+134 RIFVRGNFDAKVIL

-168 MEMKGDTLIYNASSF
+168 MEMKGDTLVYNASSF

-194 LKKMPGVEVSEDG
+194 LKKMPGVEVGEDG

-230 NKATLDNLPAKIVD
+230 NKATLDNLPARIVD

-262 GEKEKVM
+262 GDKEKVM

-318 GEKNQLTSI
+318 GEKNQLTTI
-327 ASGYNFMAPGSGI
+327 ANGYNFMAPGSGMM
-340 FVMYDGNESETPSL
+340 VMYDGNESDVPSL
-354 PYNGMHKRWQVGTNL
+354 PYNGMHRRWQVGTNL
-369 NSDAIKGFTTD
+369 NSDVIKGFTTD
-380 ASVVYSSENVDKHSR
+380 ASVVYSSENVDKRSR

-401 KEEGDLFDTSDEV
+401 KEDGDLFDTSDEV

-426 EFRKKN
+426 EFKKKN

-437 LYFEPFFSWYDYN
+437 LYFRPSFTWYDHN
-450 STLTGNT
+450 STSTVNS
-457 RSLVEDVERNHSVS
+457 RSLMGEEERNRSGS
-471 NSFSRKSGVSTG
+471 NSFSRRRGVST
-483 GDLSAGIKKLGK
+483 AGNLNTGINKLGK

-502 DLEFTLSANDG
+502 DVDYKLSSNDG

-527 GDDIRDLTYDKNGSY
+527 NEDIRDLTYDNNGSY
-542 SDINGSAKY
+542 SDISGSVNY

-557 NWALATTLSSRYSVR
+557 NWALAATVSSRYSVR
-572 KSTSDATNNIDGSA
+572 KSTSEASNADGSA

-595 NYYLSNEGQFLA
+595 NYYFSNVGQILA
-607 QYNKGKTNLQFGG
+607 QYNKGKTNLQLGG

-644 WQTTLSPFVNFR
+644 WQTTLSPFVNVR

-693 AGNIYLKPAT
+693 AGNIYLKPVT
-703 TESVS
+703 TESA
-708 TSYRGTWGKARF
+708 TASYRGSWGKARF
-720 NGWLFCD
+720 NGWMFGD

-739 DENSVR
+739 DKNSIR
-745 YSVPV
+745 YSIPV
-750 NTKKPSYNCSADF
+750 NTRKPSYTCSTDF

-772 GKLQLTVT
+772 GKLQLSVS
-780 GGALVN
+780 GGLAIN

-792 SKGTLDGINL
+792 SKGSLDGIDL
-802 DSFDYTEFMDD
+802 DSFDYTGFMDN

-836 SVRTSLG
+836 ILRTDLSIE
-843 MMLTL
+843 LTL
-848 NLERFSMQF
+848 NLERFSVQLA
-857 GPGVN
+857 PAVN
-862 NSRSRYSLDSKANT
+862 NSRSRYSLDSRANT
-876 NVWETAIG
+876 NYWETFLSIS
-884 LRPSYTSPHDFEF
+884 PSYTSPHEFEF

-912 YNDDYIRWN
+912 YNDDYVRWN
-921 LAVGKNIKSFNITL
+921 FSVGKNIKSFNITL
-935 SAQDLLDSARSLRR
+935 TAQDLLDSARSLMR

-957 NSYTNVLGRTIV
+957 NSYTNVLGRRII

-976 GKMDASKSSAAQN
+976 GKMDASKSGAAQN

>member
-1 MKVFAYFCRYGIQN
+1 MKGI
-15 RCYNSDK
+15 Y
-22 TTLYSRNS
+22 
-30 TFMKKIL
+30 IAL
-37 ATLLFVI
+37 ALLFA
-44 TASFGFRL
+44 ASFTARL
-52 DAQIAISEDMFGR
+52 DAQIVISDDMFGR

-114 VAKGEHLLCIE
+114 VTKGEHLLCIE
-125 YLGYKPVYK
+125 YLGYKPVYRK
-134 RIYVRSGNYDAKVIL
+134 IFVRGNFDAKVIL

-168 MEMKGDTLIYNASSF
+168 MEMKGDTLVYNASSF

-194 LKKMPGVEVSEDG
+194 LKKMPGVEVGEDG

-217 KITVGGRTFFLGD
+217 KITVVGRTFFLGD
-230 NKATLDNLPAKIVD
+230 NKATLDNLPARIVD

-262 GEKEKVM
+262 GDKEKVM

-318 GEKNQLTSI
+318 GEKNQLTTI
-327 ASGYNFMAPGSGI
+327 ANGYNFMAPGSGML
-340 FVMYDGNESETPSL
+340 VMYDGNESDVPSL

-369 NSDAIKGFTTD
+369 NSDVIKGFTTD
-380 ASVVYSSENVDKHSR
+380 ASVVYSSENVDKRSR

-401 KEEGDLFDTSDEV
+401 KEDGDLFDTSDEV

-426 EFRKKN
+426 EFKKKN

-437 LYFEPFFSWYDYN
+437 LYFEPYFSWYDYN
-450 STLTGNT
+450 NTSTGNT
-457 RSLVEDVERNHSVS
+457 QSLMEGVERNRSVS
-471 NSFSRKSGVSTG
+471 NTFSKKSGISTG

-495 DRRALTL
+495 DKRALTL
-502 DLEFTLSANDG
+502 DLDYTLSANDG
-513 NSTEYSKTTFASSG
+513 KSTEYSKTTFASSG
-527 GDDIRDLTYDKNGSY
+527 KEDIRDLIYDKDGSY
-542 SDINGSAKY
+542 SDIGGSLKY

-557 NWALATTLSSRYSVR
+557 NWALSATLSSRYSVR
-572 KSTSDATNNIDGSA
+572 KSTGDASNADGSA

-595 NYYLSNEGQFLA
+595 NYYFSNVGQILA
-607 QYNKGKTNLQFGG
+607 QYNKGKTNVQFGG

-644 WQTTLSPFVNFR
+644 WQTTLSPFVNVR

-693 AGNIYLKPAT
+693 AGNIYLKPVT
-703 TESVS
+703 TESA
-708 TSYRGTWGKARF
+708 TASYRGSWGKARF
-720 NGWLFCD
+720 NGWMFGD

-739 DENSVR
+739 DKNSIR
-745 YSVPV
+745 YSIPV
-750 NTKKPSYNCSADF
+750 NTRKPSYTYSTDF

-772 GKLQLTVT
+772 GKLQLSVS
-780 GGALVN
+780 GGLAIN

-792 SKGTLDGINL
+792 SKGSLDGIDL
-802 DSFDYTEFMDD
+802 DSFDYTGFMDN

-836 SVRTSLG
+836 ILRTDLSIE
-843 MMLTL
+843 LTL
-848 NLERFSMQF
+848 NLERFSVQLA
-857 GPGVN
+857 PAVN
-862 NSRSRYSLDSKANT
+862 NSRSRYSLDSRANT
-876 NVWETAIG
+876 NYWETFLSIS
-884 LRPSYTSPHDFEF
+884 PSYTSPHEFEF

-912 YNDDYIRWN
+912 YNDDYVRWN
-921 LAVGKNIKSFNITL
+921 FSVGKNIKSFNITL
-935 SAQDLLDSARSLRR
+935 TAQDLLDSARSLMR

-957 NSYTNVLGRTIV
+957 NSYTNVLGRRII

-976 GKMDASKSSAAQN
+976 GKMDASKSGAAQN

>member
-1 MKVFAYFCRYGIQN
+1 MKGI
-15 RCYNSDK
+15 
-22 TTLYSRNS
+22 
-30 TFMKKIL
+30 FIAL
-37 ATLLFVI
+37 ALLFA
-44 TASFGFRL
+44 ASFTARL

-65 TSFKVTAQVLDS
+65 TSFTVKAQVLDS
-77 LTKEPVAFASA
+77 LTREPIAFASA

-101 ALTDTLGKATLKD
+101 ALTDTLGKAELKK
-114 VAKGEHLLCIE
+114 VAKGEHMLCVE
-125 YLGYKPVYK
+125 YLGYRPVYRK
-134 RIYVRSGNYDAKVIL
+134 IYVRDNYDAKTIL

-194 LKKMPGVEVSEDG
+194 LKKMPGVEVGEDG

-285 KLSGGTTASGKDDN
+285 KLSGGTTAYGKDGN
-299 GFKERKDLLFSGS
+299 GFKEKKDLLFSGS

-318 GEKNQLTSI
+318 GEKNQVTSI
-327 ASGYNFMAPGSGI
+327 ASGYNFMAPGSGM
-340 FVMYDGNESETPSL
+340 FVMYDGNESEIPSL

-380 ASVVYSSENVDKHSR
+380 ASVVYSSENADKHSR

-401 KEEGDLFDTSDEV
+401 KEDGDLFDTSDEI
-414 ENGNLDKFSVRA
+414 ENGNLDKFTVRA
-426 EFRKKN
+426 EFKKKN

-437 LYFEPFFSWYDYN
+437 LYFEPSFSWYDYDLN
-450 STLTGNT
+450 STGNT
-457 RSLVEDVERNHSVS
+457 HSLMEGEERNRSVS
-471 NSFSRKSGVSTG
+471 NSLSKKSGISTG
-483 GDLSAGIKKLGK
+483 GDLSVGIKKLGK
-495 DRRALTL
+495 DRRAITL
-502 DLEFTLSANDG
+502 DIDYTLSANDG
-513 NSTEYSKTTFASSG
+513 KSTEYSKTTFASSG
-527 GDDIRDLTYDKNGSY
+527 NEDIRDLTYDKDGSY
-542 SDINGSAKY
+542 SDIGGSLKY

-557 NWALATTLSSRYSVR
+557 NWALSATLSSRYSVR
-572 KSTSDATNNIDGSA
+572 KSTSDATNNVDGSV
-586 NDYYSSVSD
+586 NNYYSSVSD
-595 NYYLSNEGQFLA
+595 NYYFSNNGQLLA
-607 QYNKGKTNLQFGG
+607 QYNKGKTNIQFGG

-644 WQTTLSPFVNFR
+644 WQTTLSPFVNVR

-693 AGNIYLKPAT
+693 AGNIYLKPVT
-703 TESVS
+703 TESA
-708 TSYRGTWGKARF
+708 TASYRGSWGKARF
-720 NGWLFCD
+720 NGWMFGD

-739 DENSVR
+739 DKNSIR
-745 YSVPV
+745 YSIPV
-750 NTKKPSYNCSADF
+750 NTRKPSYTYSTDF

-772 GKLQLTVT
+772 GKLQLSVS
-780 GGALVN
+780 GGLAIN
-786 RSVSYQ
+786 RAVSYQ
-792 SKGTLDGINL
+792 SKGSLDGIDL
-802 DSFDYTEFMDD
+802 DSFDYTGFMEN

-836 SVRTSLG
+836 TLRTGLSIA
-843 MMLTL
+843 LTL
-848 NLERFSMQF
+848 NLERFSVQLA
-857 GPGVN
+857 PEVN
-862 NSRSRYSLDSKANT
+862 NSRSRYSLDSRANT
-876 NVWETAIG
+876 NYWDTNFGIS
-884 LRPSYTSPHDFEF
+884 PSYTSPHEFEF

-912 YNDDYIRWN
+912 YNDDYVRWN
-921 LAVGKNIKSFNITL
+921 FSVGKNIKSFNITL
-935 SAQDLLDSARSLRR
+935 TAQDLLDSARSLRR

-957 NSYTNVLGRTIV
+957 NSYTNVLGRRII

-976 GKMDASKSSAAQN
+976 GKMDASKSGAAQN

>member
-1 MKVFAYFCRYGIQN
+1 
-15 RCYNSDK
+15 
-22 TTLYSRNS
+22 
-30 TFMKKIL
+30 MKKIL
-37 ATLLFVI
+37 ATLLLMAAV
-44 TASFGFRL
+44 SFGFRL

-65 TSFKVTAQVLDS
+65 TSFTVKAQVLDS
-77 LTKEPVAFASA
+77 LTREPIAFASA

-101 ALTDTLGKATLKD
+101 ALTDTLGKAELKK
-114 VAKGEHLLCIE
+114 VAKGEHMLCVE
-125 YLGYKPVYK
+125 YLGYRPVYRK
-134 RIYVRSGNYDAKVIL
+134 IYVRDNYDAKTIL

-194 LKKMPGVEVSEDG
+194 LKKMPGVEVGEDG

-262 GEKEKVM
+262 GDKEKVM

-285 KLSGGTTASGKDDN
+285 KLSGGTTAYGKDGN
-299 GFKERKDLLFSGS
+299 GFKEKKDLLFSGS

-318 GEKNQLTSI
+318 GEKNQVTSI
-327 ASGYNFMAPGSGI
+327 ASGYNFMAPGSGM
-340 FVMYDGNESETPSL
+340 FVMYDGNESEIPSL

-380 ASVVYSSENVDKHSR
+380 ASVVYSSENVDKHTR

-401 KEEGDLFDTSDEV
+401 KEDGDLFDTSDEV
-414 ENGNLDKFSVRA
+414 ENGNLDKFSIRA
-426 EFRKKN
+426 EFKKKN
-432 RKKTS
+432 RKKTT
-437 LYFEPFFSWYDYN
+437 LYFEPYFSWYDYDIT
-450 STLTGNT
+450 STGNT
-457 RSLVEDVERNHSVS
+457 HSHIEEVERNRSVS
-471 NSFSRKSGVSTG
+471 NSFSKKSGISTG

-502 DLEFTLSANDG
+502 DLDYTLSANDG
-513 NSTEYSKTTFASSG
+513 KSTEYSKTTFASSG
-527 GDDIRDLTYDKNGSY
+527 NEDIRDLTYDKDGSY
-542 SDINGSAKY
+542 SDINGSLKY

-557 NWALATTLSSRYSVR
+557 NWALSATLSSRYSIR
-572 KSTSDATNNIDGSA
+572 KSTSDATNNVDGSV

-595 NYYLSNEGQFLA
+595 NYYFSNEGQLLA
-607 QYNKGKTNLQFGG
+607 QYNKGKTNIQFGG

-633 FGLDTKTGVDE
+633 YGLDTKTGVDE
-644 WQTTLSPFVNFR
+644 WQTTLSPFVNVR
-656 YSDKNNNVYFRL
+656 YSDKNNNVFFRL

-693 AGNIYLKPAT
+693 AGNIYLKPVT
-703 TESVS
+703 TESIT

-720 NGWLFCD
+720 NGWLFGD

-745 YSVPV
+745 YSIPV
-750 NTKKPSYNCSADF
+750 NTKKPSYSCSSDF

-772 GKLQLTVT
+772 GKLRFSVN
-780 GGALVN
+780 GGLALS

-802 DSFDYTEFMDD
+802 DSFDYTDFMDD
-813 FWGDASGDRFY
+813 FWGNASGDRFY

-836 SVRTSLG
+836 SVRTNLG
-843 MMLTL
+843 MTLSL
-848 NLERFSMQF
+848 NLERFSTEL
-857 GPGVN
+857 GADVN

-876 NVWETAIG
+876 NYWETSFGIN
-884 LRPSYTSPHDFEF
+884 PSYTSVHEFEF
-897 QSDFSYRILR
+897 QSGLSYVILR

-912 YNDDYIRWN
+912 YNDDYVRWN
-921 LAVGKNIKSFNITL
+921 LSVGKNIKSFNITL
-935 SAQDLLDSARSLRR
+935 TAQDLLDSARSLRR

-957 NSYTNVLGRTIV
+957 NSYTNVLGRRII

-976 GKMDASKSSAAQN
+976 GKMDASKSSAAQD

>member
-1 MKVFAYFCRYGIQN
+1 MKGI
-15 RCYNSDK
+15 Y
-22 TTLYSRNS
+22 
-30 TFMKKIL
+30 IAL
-37 ATLLFVI
+37 ALLFA
-44 TASFGFRL
+44 ASFTARL
-52 DAQIAISEDMFGR
+52 DAQIVISDDMFGR

-114 VAKGEHLLCIE
+114 VTKGEHLLCIE
-125 YLGYKPVYK
+125 YLGYKPVYRK
-134 RIYVRSGNYDAKVIL
+134 IFVRGNFDAKVIL

-168 MEMKGDTLIYNASSF
+168 MEMKGDTLVYNASSF

-194 LKKMPGVEVSEDG
+194 LKKMPGVEVGEDG

-230 NKATLDNLPAKIVD
+230 NKATLDNLPARIVD

-262 GEKEKVM
+262 GDKEKVM

-275 EYKSGWFGNA
+275 EYKSGWFGNT
-285 KLSGGTTASGKDDN
+285 KISGGTTASGKDDN

-318 GEKNQLTSI
+318 GERNQLTTI
-327 ASGYNFMAPGSGI
+327 ANGYNFMAPGSGML
-340 FVMYDGNESETPSL
+340 VMYDGNESDVPSL
-354 PYNGMHKRWQVGTNL
+354 PYNGMHRRWQVGTNL
-369 NSDAIKGFTTD
+369 NSDVIKGFTTD
-380 ASVVYSSENVDKHSR
+380 ASVVYSSENVDKRSR

-401 KEEGDLFDTSDEV
+401 KEDGDLFDTSGEV

-426 EFRKKN
+426 EFKKKN

-437 LYFEPFFSWYDYN
+437 LYFEPYFSWYDYN
-450 STLTGNT
+450 NTSTGNT
-457 RSLVEDVERNHSVS
+457 QSLMEGVERNRSVS
-471 NSFSRKSGVSTG
+471 NTFSKKSGISTG

-495 DRRALTL
+495 DKRALTL
-502 DLEFTLSANDG
+502 DLDYTLSANDG
-513 NSTEYSKTTFASSG
+513 KSTEYSKTTFASSG
-527 GDDIRDLTYDKNGSY
+527 KEDIRDLIYDKDGSY
-542 SDINGSAKY
+542 SDIGGSLKY

-557 NWALATTLSSRYSVR
+557 NWALSATLSSRYSVR
-572 KSTSDATNNIDGSA
+572 KSTSDASNADGSA

-595 NYYLSNEGQFLA
+595 NYYFSNVGQLLA
-607 QYNKGKTNLQFGG
+607 QYNKGKTNVQFGG

-644 WQTTLSPFVNFR
+644 WQTTLSPFVNVR

-693 AGNIYLKPAT
+693 AGNIYLKPVT
-703 TESVS
+703 TESA
-708 TSYRGTWGKARF
+708 TASYRGSWGKARF
-720 NGWLFCD
+720 NGWMFGD

-739 DENSVR
+739 DKNSIR
-745 YSVPV
+745 YSIPV
-750 NTKKPSYNCSADF
+750 NTRKPSYTYSTDF

-772 GKLQLTVT
+772 GKLQLSVS
-780 GGALVN
+780 GGLAIN

-792 SKGTLDGINL
+792 SKGSLDGIDL
-802 DSFDYTEFMDD
+802 DSFDYTGFMDN

-836 SVRTSLG
+836 ILRTDLSIE
-843 MMLTL
+843 LTL
-848 NLERFSMQF
+848 NLERFSVQLA
-857 GPGVN
+857 PAVN
-862 NSRSRYSLDSKANT
+862 NSRSRYSLDSRANT
-876 NVWETAIG
+876 NYWETFLNI
-884 LRPSYTSPHDFEF
+884 RPSYTSPHEFEF
-897 QSDFSYRILR
+897 QSDFSYVILR

-912 YNDDYIRWN
+912 YDDDYVRWN
-921 LAVGKNIKSFNITL
+921 LSVGKNIKSFNITL
-935 SAQDLLDSARSLRR
+935 TAQDLLDSARSLRR

-957 NSYTNVLGRTIV
+957 NSYTNVLGRRII

-976 GKMDASKSSAAQN
+976 GKMDASKSGAAQN

>member
-1 MKVFAYFCRYGIQN
+1 MKGI
-15 RCYNSDK
+15 
-22 TTLYSRNS
+22 
-30 TFMKKIL
+30 FIAL
-37 ATLLFVI
+37 ALLFA
-44 TASFGFRL
+44 ASFTARL

-65 TSFKVTAQVLDS
+65 TSFTVKAQVLDS
-77 LTKEPVAFASA
+77 LTREPIAFASA

-101 ALTDTLGKATLKD
+101 ALTDTLGKAELKK

-125 YLGYKPVYK
+125 YLGYRPVYK
-134 RIYVRSGNYDAKVIL
+134 KIYVRGNYDAKTIL
-149 MQPDDKVLKAAS
+149 MRPDDKMLKAAS

-168 MEMKGDTLIYNASSF
+168 MEMKGDTLVYNASSF

-194 LKKMPGVEVSEDG
+194 LKKMPGVEVGEDG

-230 NKATLDNLPAKIVD
+230 NKATLDNLPARIVD

-262 GEKEKVM
+262 GDKEKVM

-318 GEKNQLTSI
+318 GERNQLTTI
-327 ASGYNFMAPGSGI
+327 ANGYNFMAPGSGML
-340 FVMYDGNESETPSL
+340 VMYDGNESDVPSL
-354 PYNGMHKRWQVGTNL
+354 PYNGMHRRWQVGTNL
-369 NSDAIKGFTTD
+369 NSDVIKGFTTD
-380 ASVVYSSENVDKHSR
+380 ASVVYSSENVDKRSR

-401 KEEGDLFDTSDEV
+401 KEDGDLFDTSDEV

-426 EFRKKN
+426 EFKKKN

-437 LYFEPFFSWYDYN
+437 LYFRPSFTWYDHN
-450 STLTGNT
+450 STSTVNS
-457 RSLVEDVERNHSVS
+457 RSLMGEEERNRSGS
-471 NSFSRKSGVSTG
+471 NSFSRRRGVST
-483 GDLSAGIKKLGK
+483 AGNLNTGINKLGK

-502 DLEFTLSANDG
+502 DVDYKLSSNDG

-527 GDDIRDLTYDKNGSY
+527 NEDIRDLTYDNNGSY
-542 SDINGSAKY
+542 SDISGSVNY

-557 NWALATTLSSRYSVR
+557 NWALAATVSSRYSVR
-572 KSTSDATNNIDGSA
+572 KSTSEASNADGSA

-595 NYYLSNEGQFLA
+595 NYYFSNVGQILA
-607 QYNKGKTNLQFGG
+607 QYNKGKTNLQLGG

-644 WQTTLSPFVNFR
+644 WQTTLSPFVNVR

-693 AGNIYLKPAT
+693 AGNIYLKPVT
-703 TESVS
+703 TESA
-708 TSYRGTWGKARF
+708 TASYRGSWGKARF
-720 NGWLFCD
+720 NGWMFGD

-739 DENSVR
+739 DKNSIR
-745 YSVPV
+745 YSIPV
-750 NTKKPSYNCSADF
+750 NTRKPSYTCSTDF
-763 NFFTPLSKD
+763 DFFTPLSKD
-772 GKLQLTVT
+772 GKLQLSVS
-780 GGALVN
+780 GGLVIN

-792 SKGTLDGINL
+792 SKGSLDGIDL
-802 DSFDYTEFMDD
+802 DSFDYTGFMEN

-824 SGQSGFQESLTR
+824 SGQSGFQESLTLTL
-836 SVRTSLG
+836 RTGLSTA
-843 MMLTL
+843 LTL
-848 NLERFSMQF
+848 NLERFSVQLA
-857 GPGVN
+857 PAVN
-862 NSRSRYSLDSKANT
+862 NSRSRYSLDSRANT
-876 NVWETAIG
+876 NYWETFLNI
-884 LRPSYTSPHDFEF
+884 RPSYTSPHEFEF
-897 QSDFSYRILR
+897 QSDFSYVILR

-912 YNDDYIRWN
+912 YDDDYVRWN
-921 LAVGKNIKSFNITL
+921 LSVGKNIKSFNITL
-935 SAQDLLDSARSLRR
+935 TAQDLLDSAKSLRR

-957 NSYTNVLGRTIV
+957 NSYTNVLGRRII

-976 GKMDASKSSAAQN
+976 GKMDASKSGAAQN

>member
-1 MKVFAYFCRYGIQN
+1 MKGI
-15 RCYNSDK
+15 
-22 TTLYSRNS
+22 
-30 TFMKKIL
+30 FIAL
-37 ATLLFVI
+37 ALLFA
-44 TASFGFRL
+44 ASFTARL
-52 DAQIAISEDMFGR
+52 DAQIVISDDMFGR

-114 VAKGEHLLCIE
+114 VTKGEHLLCIE
-125 YLGYKPVYK
+125 YLGYKPVYRK
-134 RIYVRSGNYDAKVIL
+134 IFVRGNFDTKVIL

-168 MEMKGDTLIYNASSF
+168 MEMKGDTLVYNASSF

-194 LKKMPGVEVSEDG
+194 LKKMPGVEVGEDG

-230 NKATLDNLPAKIVD
+230 NKATLDNLPARIVD

-262 GEKEKVM
+262 GDKEKVM

-285 KLSGGTTASGKDDN
+285 KLSGGATASGKDDN

-318 GEKNQLTSI
+318 GEKNQLTTI
-327 ASGYNFMAPGSGI
+327 ANGYNFMAPGSGMM
-340 FVMYDGNESETPSL
+340 VMYDANESDVPSL
-354 PYNGMHKRWQVGTNL
+354 PYNGMHRRWQVGTNL
-369 NSDAIKGFTTD
+369 NSDVIKGFTTD
-380 ASVVYSSENVDKHSR
+380 ASVVYSSENVDKRSR

-401 KEEGDLFDTSDEV
+401 KEDGDLFDTSDEV

-426 EFRKKN
+426 EFKKKN

-437 LYFEPFFSWYDYN
+437 LYFRPSFLWYDHSSSSTVN
-450 STLTGNT
+450 S
-457 RSLVEDVERNHSVS
+457 RSLMGEEERNRSGS
-471 NSFSRKSGVSTG
+471 NSFSRRRGVSTAG
-483 GDLSAGIKKLGK
+483 NLTTGIKKLGK

-502 DLEFTLSANDG
+502 DVDYKMSSNDG

-527 GDDIRDLTYDKNGSY
+527 NEDIRDLTYDNNGSY
-542 SDINGSAKY
+542 RDISGSVNY

-557 NWALATTLSSRYSVR
+557 NWALAATVSSRYSVR
-572 KSTSDATNNIDGSA
+572 KSTSEASNADGSA

-595 NYYLSNEGQFLA
+595 NYYFSNEGQILA
-607 QYNKGKTNLQFGG
+607 QYNKGKTNVQFGG

-644 WQTTLSPFVNFR
+644 WQTTLSPFVNVR

-693 AGNIYLKPAT
+693 AGNIYLKPVT
-703 TESVS
+703 TESA
-708 TSYRGTWGKARF
+708 TASYIGSWGKVRF
-720 NGWLFCD
+720 NGWMFGD

-739 DENSVR
+739 DKNSIR
-745 YSVPV
+745 YSIPV
-750 NTKKPSYNCSADF
+750 NTRKPSYTCSTDF
-763 NFFTPLSKD
+763 TFFTPLSKD
-772 GKLQLTVT
+772 GKLQLSVS
-780 GGALVN
+780 GGLAIN

-792 SKGTLDGINL
+792 SKGSLDGIDL
-802 DSFDYTEFMDD
+802 DSFDYTGFMEN

-836 SVRTSLG
+836 TLRTGLTIA
-843 MMLTL
+843 LTL
-848 NLERFSMQF
+848 NLERFSVQLA
-857 GPGVN
+857 PEVN
-862 NSRSRYSLDSKANT
+862 NSRSRYSLDSKADTDVWDT
-876 NVWETAIG
+876 NFGI
-884 LRPSYTSPHDFEF
+884 RPSYTSPHEFEF

-912 YNDDYIRWN
+912 YNDDYVRWN
-921 LAVGKNIKSFNITL
+921 LSVGKNIKSFNITL
-935 SAQDLLDSARSLRR
+935 TAQDLLDSAKSLRR

-957 NSYTNVLGRTIV
+957 NSYTNVLGRRII

-976 GKMDASKSSAAQN
+976 GKMDASKSGAAQN

>member
-1 MKVFAYFCRYGIQN
+1 MKGI
-15 RCYNSDK
+15 
-22 TTLYSRNS
+22 
-30 TFMKKIL
+30 FIAL
-37 ATLLFVI
+37 ALLFA
-44 TASFGFRL
+44 ASFTARL
-52 DAQIAISEDMFGR
+52 DAQIVISDDMFGR

-114 VAKGEHLLCIE
+114 VTKGEHLLCIE
-125 YLGYKPVYK
+125 YLGYKPVYR
-134 RIYVRSGNYDAKVIL
+134 RIFVRGNFDTKVIL

-168 MEMKGDTLIYNASSF
+168 MEMKGDTLVYNASSF

-194 LKKMPGVEVSEDG
+194 LKKMPGVEVGEDG

-230 NKATLDNLPAKIVD
+230 NKATLDNLPARIVD

-262 GEKEKVM
+262 GDKEKVM

-285 KLSGGTTASGKDDN
+285 KISGGTTASGKDDN

-318 GEKNQLTSI
+318 GERNQLTTI
-327 ASGYNFMAPGSGI
+327 ANGYNFMAPGSGML
-340 FVMYDGNESETPSL
+340 VMYDGNESDVPSL
-354 PYNGMHKRWQVGTNL
+354 PYNGMHRRWQVGTNL
-369 NSDAIKGFTTD
+369 NSDVIKGFTTD
-380 ASVVYSSENVDKHSR
+380 ASVVYSSENVDKRSR

-401 KEEGDLFDTSDEV
+401 KEDGDLFDTSDEV
-414 ENGNLDKFSVRA
+414 ENGNLDKFSVSA
-426 EFRKKN
+426 EFKKKN

-437 LYFEPFFSWYDYN
+437 LYFRPSFTWYDHN
-450 STLTGNT
+450 STSTVNS
-457 RSLVEDVERNHSVS
+457 RSLMGEEKRNSSGS
-471 NSFSRKSGVSTG
+471 NSFSRRRGVST
-483 GDLSAGIKKLGK
+483 AGNLNTGINKLGK

-502 DLEFTLSANDG
+502 DVDYNLSSNDG

-527 GDDIRDLTYDKNGSY
+527 NEDIRDLTYDNNGSY
-542 SDINGSAKY
+542 SDISGSVNY

-557 NWALATTLSSRYSVR
+557 NWALAATVSSRYSVR
-572 KSTSDATNNIDGSA
+572 KSTSEASNADGSA

-595 NYYLSNEGQFLA
+595 NYYFSNVGQILA
-607 QYNKGKTNLQFGG
+607 QYNKGKTNLQLGG

-644 WQTTLSPFVNFR
+644 WQTTLSPFVNVR

-668 SSRTARP
+668 SSRTSRP

-693 AGNIYLKPAT
+693 AGNIYLKPVT
-703 TESVS
+703 TESA
-708 TSYRGTWGKARF
+708 TASYIGSWGKARF
-720 NGWLFCD
+720 NGWMFGD

-739 DENSVR
+739 DKNSIR
-745 YSVPV
+745 YSIPV
-750 NTKKPSYNCSADF
+750 NTRKPSYTCSTDF
-763 NFFTPLSKD
+763 TFFTPLSKD
-772 GKLQLTVT
+772 GKLQLSVS
-780 GGALVN
+780 GGLAIN

-792 SKGTLDGINL
+792 SKGSLDGIDL
-802 DSFDYTEFMDD
+802 DSFDYTGFMEN

-836 SVRTSLG
+836 TLRTGLTIA
-843 MMLTL
+843 LTL
-848 NLERFSMQF
+848 NLERFSVQLA
-857 GPGVN
+857 PEVN
-862 NSRSRYSLDSKANT
+862 NSRSRYSLDSRANT
-876 NVWETAIG
+876 NYWDTNFGIS
-884 LRPSYTSPHDFEF
+884 PSYTSPHEFEF

-912 YNDDYIRWN
+912 YYDDYVRWN
-921 LAVGKNIKSFNITL
+921 FSVGKNIKSFNITL
-935 SAQDLLDSARSLRR
+935 TAQDLLDSARSLMR

-957 NSYTNVLGRTIV
+957 NSYTNVLGRRII

-976 GKMDASKSSAAQN
+976 GKMDASKSGAAQN

>member
-1 MKVFAYFCRYGIQN
+1 MKGI
-15 RCYNSDK
+15 Y
-22 TTLYSRNS
+22 
-30 TFMKKIL
+30 IAL
-37 ATLLFVI
+37 ALLFA
-44 TASFGFRL
+44 ASFTARL
-52 DAQIAISEDMFGR
+52 DAQIVISDDMFGR

-114 VAKGEHLLCIE
+114 VTKGEHLLCIE
-125 YLGYKPVYK
+125 YLGYKPVYR
-134 RIYVRSGNYDAKVIL
+134 RIFVRGNFDAKVIL

-168 MEMKGDTLIYNASSF
+168 MEMKGDTLVYNASSF

-194 LKKMPGVEVSEDG
+194 LKKMPGVEVGEDG

-230 NKATLDNLPAKIVD
+230 NKATLDNLPARIVD

-262 GEKEKVM
+262 GDKEKVM

-318 GEKNQLTSI
+318 GERNQLTTI
-327 ASGYNFMAPGSGI
+327 ANGYNFMAPGSGML
-340 FVMYDGNESETPSL
+340 VMYDGNESDVPSL
-354 PYNGMHKRWQVGTNL
+354 PYNGMHRRWQVGTNL
-369 NSDAIKGFTTD
+369 NSDVIKGFTTD
-380 ASVVYSSENVDKHSR
+380 ASVVYSSENVDKRSR

-401 KEEGDLFDTSDEV
+401 KEDGDLFDTSGEV

-426 EFRKKN
+426 EFKKKN

-437 LYFEPFFSWYDYN
+437 LYFEPYFSWYDYN
-450 STLTGNT
+450 NTSTGNT
-457 RSLVEDVERNHSVS
+457 QSLMEGVERNRSVS
-471 NSFSRKSGVSTG
+471 NTFSKKSGISTG

-495 DRRALTL
+495 DKRALTL
-502 DLEFTLSANDG
+502 DLDYTLSANDG
-513 NSTEYSKTTFASSG
+513 KSTEYSKTTFASSG
-527 GDDIRDLTYDKNGSY
+527 KEDIRDLIYDKDGSY
-542 SDINGSAKY
+542 SDIGGSLKY

-557 NWALATTLSSRYSVR
+557 NWALSATLSSRYSVR
-572 KSTSDATNNIDGSA
+572 KSTGDASNADGSA

-595 NYYLSNEGQFLA
+595 NYYFSNVGQILA
-607 QYNKGKTNLQFGG
+607 QYNKGKTNVQFGG

-644 WQTTLSPFVNFR
+644 WQTTLSPFVNVR

-693 AGNIYLKPAT
+693 AGNIYLKPVT
-703 TESVS
+703 TESA
-708 TSYRGTWGKARF
+708 TASYRGSWGKARF
-720 NGWLFCD
+720 NGWMFGD

-739 DENSVR
+739 DKNSIR
-745 YSVPV
+745 YSIPV
-750 NTKKPSYNCSADF
+750 NTRKPSYTYSTDF

-772 GKLQLTVT
+772 GKLQLSVS
-780 GGALVN
+780 GGLAIN

-792 SKGTLDGINL
+792 SKGSLDGIDL
-802 DSFDYTEFMDD
+802 DSFDYTGFMDN

-836 SVRTSLG
+836 ILRTDLSIE
-843 MMLTL
+843 LTL
-848 NLERFSMQF
+848 NLERFSVQLA
-857 GPGVN
+857 PAVN

-876 NVWETAIG
+876 NYWETFLNI
-884 LRPSYTSPHDFEF
+884 RPSYTSPHEFEF
-897 QSDFSYRILR
+897 QSDFSYVILR

-912 YNDDYIRWN
+912 YDDDYVRWN
-921 LAVGKNIKSFNITL
+921 LSVGKNIKSFNITL
-935 SAQDLLDSARSLRR
+935 TAQDLLDSAKSLRR

-957 NSYTNVLGRTIV
+957 NSYTNVLGRRII
-969 LSFTWNF
+969 LSVTWNF
-976 GKMDASKSSAAQN
+976 GKMDASKSGAAQN